1 MSTSAAPPPAVPP
14 RRAAA
19 EGPEG
24 PDGTAGLTGAGG
36 PTGTEGLAA
45 LLARC
50 VGDPARVTTEVPRRV
65 AAAHDASPYLFTPQ
79 AVVRAATAAEVG
91 ALMAG
96 ARAAG
101 VPLTLRSGGT
111 SLAGQAGGEG
121 ILVDVRSHW
130 RGAEV
135 LDDGLRIRLQPGLT
149 VRQANARLARYGRRL
164 GPDPASESAC
174 TIGGLVANNS
184 SGMNCGTRDNA
195 YRTMES
201 LQFVLPSG
209 TVVDTAAP
217 DADEALR
224 AREPELHAGLLR
236 LRDRVRGSAASRA
249 TVERLFSMKNTMGYG
264 LNAFLD
270 HTEPADVLAHL
281 MIGSE
286 GTLGFVGEAVFRTVP
301 LLPHTA
307 TGLLVLPGLAE
318 ATDALPALLAA
329 GARTAELLD
338 AASLRVAQHAPDT
351 VDALRGLRVERHAA
365 LLVEFA
371 EDSAELLEERMT
383 AVRPVLD
390 RLPAVGGTR
399 LVRDPRVRARLWH
412 LRKGLYTAVA
422 GARRPG
428 TTALLEDIAVPMER
442 LTATCDG
449 LTGLFDRYGYQ
460 DAVVF
465 GHARDGNLHFMLTQ
479 DFDSAREVERY
490 ARFTDAMVDLVLDAG
505 GTLKAEHGTGRAM
518 APFVRRQ
525 YGDELY
531 EVMRELKRLCDPH
544 GVLSPGVLLEDD
556 PTAHLRNFKS
566 VPEVDPAVDACVE
579 CGYCEP
585 VCPTADAT
593 TTPRQRIA
601 LRREIALA
609 TAAGDDER
617 RRALQ
622 ADYAYA
628 AVDSCAADS
637 LCVTACPVTID
648 TGAVMKRLRAERHG
662 AAAQRAGA
670 AVARHWAGAVKG
682 VRAALNTA
690 HAVPG
695 PVVRAVTGAARGLG
709 ASDLVPAWADDI
721 PRGGPARP
729 GPRRPAGARA
739 VFFAACIGSVFAPQ
753 PAPQEASP
761 GTPGGAF
768 EGAGGSAA
776 AFLRLCER
784 AGVPVTVPDLSGLC
798 CGTPWQSKGYTAGH
812 RTMAART
819 LDTLWEATGHG
830 RLPVVCDASSCTHG
844 LGQLAGALPEPE
856 RSRLAALDFVDS
868 VVFTAEHLLPA
879 LPEPRRLRS
888 LALHPTCST
897 AHLGADDALRTV
909 AAAVSE
915 EVTVPDSWGCCAF
928 AGDRGLLHPEITA
941 AATAAQAA
949 EITSRAHD
957 AYASCNRTCE
967 MGMARA
973 TGRPYRHVL
982 ELLDAATD

>member
-1 MSTSAAPPPAVPP
+1 MSPT
-14 RRAAA
+14 AAA
-19 EGPEG
+19 SPTPEQAS
-24 PDGTAGLTGAGG
+24 D
-36 PTGTEGLAA
+36 LAH
-45 LLARC
+45 LLSAC
-50 VGDPARVTTEVPRRV
+50 VGDPARVTTDVPRRV
-65 AAAHDASPYLFTPQ
+65 AAAHDASPYLFTPR
-79 AVVRAATAAEVG
+79 AVVRAASAAEVG

-101 VPLTLRSGGT
+101 VALTLRSGGT
-111 SLAGQAGGEG
+111 SLAGQAGGDG

-130 RGAEV
+130 RTAEV

-149 VRQANARLARYGRRL
+149 VSQANARLARYGRRL

-184 SGMNCGTRDNA
+184 SGMNCGTQDNA

-209 TVVDTAAP
+209 TVVDTAEP
-217 DADEALR
+217 DADRALR
-224 AREPELHAGLLR
+224 THEPELHAGLLR
-236 LRDRVRGSAASRA
+236 LRDRVRASASSRA
-249 TVERLFSMKNTMGYG
+249 TIERLFSMKNTMGYG
-264 LNAFLD
+264 LNSFLD
-270 HTEPADVLAHL
+270 HTDPADILAHL

-286 GTLGFVGEAVFRTVP
+286 GTLAFVGEAVFRTVP
-301 LLPHTA
+301 VLPHTA

-318 ATDALPALLAA
+318 ATDALPALLAV

-338 AASLRVAQHAPDT
+338 AASLRVTQQSPDP
-351 VDALRGLRVERHAA
+351 VAELRGLRVERHAA

-371 EDSAELLEERMT
+371 EDSAEALQERV
-383 AVRPVLD
+383 AAARPVLD
-390 RLPAVGGTR
+390 GLPAVTGTG

-422 GARRPG
+422 GARPPG
-428 TTALLEDIAVPMER
+428 TTALLEDIAVPMDR
-442 LTATCDG
+442 LTRTCEG
-449 LTGLFDRYGYQ
+449 LIGLFDRHGYQ
-460 DAVVF
+460 DAVIF

-479 DFDSAREVERY
+479 DFDSAPEIERY

-531 EVMRELKRLCDPH
+531 DVMREVKRLCDPH
-544 GVLSPGVLLEDD
+544 GVLNPGVLLADD
-556 PTAHLRNFKS
+556 PAAHLRSLKS
-566 VPEVDPAVDACVE
+566 VPEVDPAVDRCVE

-585 VCPTADAT
+585 VCPTTDAT

-601 LRREIALA
+601 LQREIALA

-617 RRALQ
+617 RRALE

-648 TGAVMKRLRAERHG
+648 TGAVMKRLRGERHG
-662 AAAQRAGA
+662 AAAQRAGS
-670 AVARHWAGAVKG
+670 AVARHWGTAVRG

-690 HAVPG
+690 HAAPA
-695 PVVRAVTGAARGLG
+695 PAVRAATGAVRRLG
-709 ASDLVPAWADDI
+709 AGELVPAWADDI

-729 GPRRPAGARA
+729 APRRPAEPRA
-739 VFFAACIGSVFAPQ
+739 VFFAACIGSVFAP
-753 PAPQEASP
+753 
-761 GTPGGAF
+761 
-768 EGAGGSAA
+768 EGASDGAAA
-776 AFLRLCER
+776 AFLRLCDR
-784 AGVPVTVPDLSGLC
+784 AGVPVVVPEGLTGLC

-819 LDTLWEATGHG
+819 LQVLWEASDHG

-844 LGQLAGALPEPE
+844 LEQLPDSLPESD
-856 RSRLAALDFVDS
+856 RARFAALRFVDS

-879 LPEPRRLRS
+879 LPSPRRLGS

-897 AHLGADDALRTV
+897 VHLGIDGALRTV
-909 AAAVSE
+909 AAAVSDT
-915 EVTVPDSWGCCAF
+915 VTVPDTWGCCAF

-941 AATAAQAA
+941 SATAVQAA
-949 EITSRAHD
+949 EITAGRYD

-967 MGMARA
+967 MGMTRA

-982 ELLDAATD
+982 ELLDEATA

>member
-1 MSTSAAPPPAVPP
+1 MSTPAVTPPAEPAAHDPAAP
-14 RRAAA
+14 
-19 EGPEG
+19 
-24 PDGTAGLTGAGG
+24 
-36 PTGTEGLAA
+36 GLAEI
-45 LLARC
+45 LAEC
-50 VGDPARVTTEVPRRV
+50 VDDPARVSTEVPRRV
-65 AAAHDASPYLFTPQ
+65 AVAHDASPYLFTPR
-79 AVVRAATAAEVG
+79 AVVRAASAAEVG

-96 ARAAG
+96 ARRAG

-111 SLAGQAGGEG
+111 SLAGQAGGDG

-130 RGAEV
+130 RAAEV
-135 LDDGLRIRLQPGLT
+135 LDEGQRIRLQPGLT
-149 VRQANARLARYGRRL
+149 VRQANARLARYARRL

-217 DADEALR
+217 DADQALR

-236 LRDRVRGSAASRA
+236 LRDRVRDSAAARA
-249 TVERLFSMKNTMGYG
+249 TVERLFAMKNTMGYG
-264 LNAFLD
+264 LNSFLD
-270 HTEPADVLAHL
+270 HTDPADMLAHL

-338 AASLRVAQHAPDT
+338 AASLRVAQQATDP
-351 VDALRGLRVERHAA
+351 VDELRGLRVERHAA

-371 EDSAELLEERMT
+371 EDSAEVLDAT
-383 AVRPVLD
+383 VAAAQPVLD
-390 RLPAVGGTR
+390 RLPAVSGTA
-399 LVRDPRVRARLWH
+399 LTRDARVRARLWH

-442 LTATCDG
+442 LTGTCEG
-449 LTGLFDRYGYQ
+449 LIGLFDRYGYQ
-460 DAVVF
+460 DAVIF

-479 DFDSAREVERY
+479 DFDTRAETERY

-531 EVMRELKRLCDPH
+531 DVMVELKRLCDPH
-544 GVLSPGVLLEDD
+544 GVLNPGVLLTDD
-556 PTAHLRNFKS
+556 PEAHLRDLKS
-566 VPEVDPAVDACVE
+566 VPEVDPALDACVE

-585 VCPTADAT
+585 VCPTADVT

-601 LRREIALA
+601 LQREIALA
-609 TAAGDDER
+609 TAAGDEET
-617 RRALQ
+617 RRALET
-622 ADYAYA
+622 DYAYA

-648 TGAVMKRLRAERHG
+648 TGAVMKRLRAERHSPT
-662 AAAQRAGA
+662 AQRAGDT
-670 AVARHWAGAVKG
+670 VARHWSGAVTG

-690 HAVPG
+690 HVVPA
-695 PVVRAVTGAARGLG
+695 PLLRAATGTIRKAG
-709 ASDLVPAWADDI
+709 AGELVPAWSDDI

-729 GPRRPAGARA
+729 APQRPTEAQA
-739 VFFAACIGSVFAPQ
+739 VFFAACIGSVFAP
-753 PAPQEASP
+753 E
-761 GTPGGAF
+761 GTSGGA
-768 EGAGGSAA
+768 AA

-784 AGVPVTVPDLSGLC
+784 AGVPVAVPDELAGLC

-819 LDTLWEATGHG
+819 LQVLWEASDHG

-844 LGQLAGALPEPE
+844 LEQLADVLPESE
-856 RSRLAALDFVDS
+856 RARYSALRFVDS
-868 VVFTAEHLLPA
+868 VAFTAEHLLPA
-879 LPEPRRLRS
+879 LPTPRRLGS

-897 AHLGADDALRTV
+897 VHLGIDAALRTL
-909 AAAVSE
+909 AAAVSA
-915 EVTVPDSWGCCAF
+915 EVTVPDNWGCCAF
-928 AGDRGLLHPEITA
+928 AGDRGLLHPEVTA
-941 AATAAQAA
+941 SATAAQAA
-949 EITSRAHD
+949 EITAGDFD

-967 MGMARA
+967 MGMSRA

-982 ELLDAATD
+982 ELLDEATA

>member
-1 MSTSAAPPPAVPP
+1 MTPSDAPSAAAHAQDRPD
-14 RRAAA
+14 RLA
-19 EGPEG
+19 E
-24 PDGTAGLTGAGG
+24 
-36 PTGTEGLAA
+36 
-45 LLARC
+45 LLSAC
-50 VGDPARVTTEVPRRV
+50 VDDPARVTTDVPRRV
-65 AAAHDASPYLFTPQ
+65 AAAHDASPYLFTPR
-79 AVVRAATAAEVG
+79 AVVRAVSAAEVG

-101 VPLTLRSGGT
+101 LPLTLRSGGT
-111 SLAGQAGGEG
+111 SLAGQAGGDG
-121 ILVDVRSHW
+121 ILVDVRSAW
-130 RGAEV
+130 RAAEV
-135 LDDGLRIRLQPGLT
+135 LDDGLRVRVQPGLT
-149 VRQANARLARYGRRL
+149 VRQVNARLARYGRRL

-209 TVVDTAAP
+209 TVVDTALP

-224 AREPELHAGLLR
+224 AREPKLHAGLLR
-236 LRDRVRGSAASRA
+236 LRDRVRGSARSRA

-264 LNAFLD
+264 LNSFLD
-270 HTEPADVLAHL
+270 HDEPAAVLAHL

-338 AASLRVAQHAPDT
+338 AASLRVAQRSPDP
-351 VDALRGLRVERHAA
+351 VDEVRGLRVERHAA

-371 EDSAELLEERMT
+371 EEDPGLLAERV
-383 AVRPVLD
+383 ADARRVLD
-390 RLPAVGGTR
+390 RLPAVGDTA
-399 LVRDPRVRARLWH
+399 LVGDPRARARLWH

-428 TTALLEDIAVPMER
+428 TTALLEDIAVPMDR
-442 LTATCDG
+442 LTRTCEG

-460 DAVVF
+460 DAVIF

-479 DFDSAREVERY
+479 DFDSAAEVERY

-531 EVMRELKRLCDPH
+531 DVMRELKRLCDPH
-544 GVLSPGVLLEDD
+544 GVLNPGVLLDD
-556 PTAHLRNFKS
+556 DASAHLRNLKS
-566 VPEVDPAVDACVE
+566 IPEVDPAVDACVE

-585 VCPTADAT
+585 VCPTADVT

-609 TAAGDDER
+609 TAAGDEER
-617 RRALQ
+617 RRAL
-622 ADYAYA
+622 AEDYGYA

-648 TGAVMKRLRAERHG
+648 TGAVMKRLRAEGHG
-662 AAAQRAGA
+662 AVAQRAGDT
-670 AVARHWAGAVKG
+670 VARHWGTAVKA

-690 HAVPG
+690 HATPS
-695 PVVRAVTGAARGLG
+695 PVLRTATGALRRLG
-709 ASDLVPAWADDI
+709 AGELVPAWSDDI

-729 GPRRPAGARA
+729 APHRPAGARA
-739 VFFAACIGSVFAPQ
+739 VFFAACIGSLFAPEDGGQ
-753 PAPQEASP
+753 GS
-761 GTPGGAF
+761 PGGAT
-768 EGAGGSAA
+768 GATG
-776 AFLRLCER
+776 AFLRLCAR
-784 AGVPVTVPDLSGLC
+784 AGVPVAVPSRLDGLC
-798 CGTPWQSKGYTAGH
+798 CGTPWQSKGYTAGYG
-812 RTMAART
+812 TMAART
-819 LDTLWEATGHG
+819 LEALWEASGQG

-844 LGQLAGALPEPE
+844 LDQLRDALPESD
-856 RSRLAALDFVDS
+856 RARFAALRFVDS
-868 VVFTAEHLLPA
+868 VVFAAEHLLPA
-879 LPEPRRLRS
+879 LPEPRRLGR

-897 AHLGADDALRTV
+897 VHLGIETALRTV
-909 AAAVSE
+909 AEAVSD

-941 AATAAQAA
+941 SAVAAQAA
-949 EITSRAHD
+949 ELNAVTYD

-967 MGMARA
+967 LGMTRA
-973 TGRPYRHVL
+973 TGHPYRHVL
-982 ELLDAATD
+982 ELLDEATA

>member
-1 MSTSAAPPPAVPP
+1 MSPTAVTPPAADRP
-14 RRAAA
+14 A
-19 EGPEG
+19 
-24 PDGTAGLTGAGG
+24 
-36 PTGTEGLAA
+36 GLAA
-45 LLARC
+45 LLASC
-50 VGDPARVTTEVPRRV
+50 VSDPARVSTELPRRV

-79 AVVRAATAAEVG
+79 AVVRAASAAEVG

-96 ARAAG
+96 ARGAG
-101 VPLTLRSGGT
+101 LPVTLRSGGT
-111 SLAGQAGGEG
+111 SLAGQAGGDG

-130 RGAEV
+130 RTATV

-149 VRQANARLARYGRRL
+149 VRQANARLARFGRRL

-184 SGMNCGTRDNA
+184 SGMNCGTQDNA

-217 DADEALR
+217 DADAALR

-236 LRDRVRGSAASRA
+236 LRDRVRDSAASRA
-249 TVERLFSMKNTMGYG
+249 TVERLFAMKNTMGYG
-264 LNAFLD
+264 LNSLLD
-270 HTEPADVLAHL
+270 HSDPADILAHL

-338 AASLRVAQHAPDT
+338 AASLRVAQQSPDP
-351 VDALRGLRVERHAA
+351 VDEVRGLRVDRHAA

-371 EDSAELLEERMT
+371 EDSAEALEERV
-383 AVRPVLD
+383 AAAQPVLD
-390 RLPAVGGTR
+390 RLPAVTGTS

-428 TTALLEDIAVPMER
+428 TTALLEDIAVPMDR
-442 LTATCDG
+442 LTRTCEG
-449 LTGLFDRYGYQ
+449 LIGLFDRHGYQ
-460 DAVVF
+460 DAVIF

-479 DFDSAREVERY
+479 DFDSAPEIDRY

-525 YGDELY
+525 YGDELHD
-531 EVMRELKRLCDPH
+531 VMREVKRLCDPH
-544 GVLSPGVLLEDD
+544 GVLNPGVLLEDD
-556 PTAHLRNFKS
+556 PAAHLSSLKS

-601 LRREIALA
+601 LQREIALA
-609 TAAGDDER
+609 TAAGDDDR
-617 RRALQ
+617 RRALE

-648 TGAVMKRLRAERHG
+648 TGAVMKRLRAERHT
-662 AAAQRAGA
+662 ATAQRAGNA
-670 AVARHWAGAVKG
+670 TARHWGTAVKG

-690 HAVPG
+690 HVLPAPAL
-695 PVVRAVTGAARGLG
+695 RAATGAVRRLG
-709 ASDLVPAWADDI
+709 AGELVPPWADDI

-729 GPRRPAGARA
+729 APRHPAQPRA
-739 VFFAACIGSVFAPQ
+739 VFFAACIGSVFA
-753 PAPQEASP
+753 AE
-761 GTPGGAF
+761 GTTGGA
-768 EGAGGSAA
+768 SA

-784 AGVPVTVPDLSGLC
+784 AGVQVTVPDELPGLC
-798 CGTPWQSKGYTAGH
+798 CGTPWQSKGYTDGH

-819 LDTLWEATGHG
+819 LEALWRASDQG

-844 LGQLAGALPEPE
+844 LEQLPDVLAEPD
-856 RSRLAALDFVDS
+856 RARFAALRFVDS

-879 LPEPRRLRS
+879 LPEPRRLTS

-897 AHLGADDALRTV
+897 VHLGIDGALRTV
-909 AAAVSE
+909 AAAVSDA
-915 EVTVPDSWGCCAF
+915 VTVPDTWGCCAF

-941 AATAAQAA
+941 SATAAQAA
-949 EITSRAHD
+949 EINSGTYD

-967 MGMARA
+967 MGMTRA

-982 ELLDAATD
+982 ELLDEATA

>member
-1 MSTSAAPPPAVPP
+1 MSPSDASSATAHAVDRPDHL
-14 RRAAA
+14 A
-19 EGPEG
+19 E
-24 PDGTAGLTGAGG
+24 
-36 PTGTEGLAA
+36 
-45 LLARC
+45 LLSAC
-50 VGDPARVTTEVPRRV
+50 VDDPARVTTDVPRRI
-65 AAAHDASPYLFTPQ
+65 AAAHDASPYLFTPR
-79 AVVRAATAAEVG
+79 AVVRAVSAAEVG

-101 VPLTLRSGGT
+101 LPLTLRSGGT
-111 SLAGQAGGEG
+111 SLAGQAGGDG
-121 ILVDVRSHW
+121 ILVDVRSAW

-135 LDDGLRIRLQPGLT
+135 LDDGLRIRVQPGLT
-149 VRQANARLARYGRRL
+149 VRQVNARLARYGRRL

-209 TVVDTAAP
+209 TVVDTALP
-217 DADEALR
+217 DADRALR

-236 LRDRVRGSAASRA
+236 LRDRVRGSARSRA

-264 LNAFLD
+264 LNSFLD
-270 HTEPADVLAHL
+270 HDEPADMLAHL

-338 AASLRVAQHAPDT
+338 AASLRVAQQAPDP
-351 VDALRGLRVERHAA
+351 VDEVRGLRVERHAA

-371 EDSAELLEERMT
+371 EEDAELLAERV
-383 AVRPVLD
+383 ADARGALD
-390 RLPAVGGTR
+390 RLPAVTGTE
-399 LVRDPRVRARLWH
+399 LVGDPRARARLWH

-428 TTALLEDIAVPMER
+428 TTALLEDIAVPMDR
-442 LTATCDG
+442 LTRTCEG

-460 DAVVF
+460 DAVIF

-479 DFDSAREVERY
+479 DFDSAPEVERY

-531 EVMRELKRLCDPH
+531 DVMRELKRLCDPH
-544 GVLSPGVLLEDD
+544 GVLNPGVLLDD
-556 PTAHLRNFKS
+556 DASAHLRNLKS
-566 VPEVDPAVDACVE
+566 IPQVDPAVDACVE

-609 TAAGDDER
+609 TAAGDEER
-617 RRALQ
+617 RRALSE
-622 ADYAYA
+622 DYGYA
-628 AVDSCAADS
+628 AVESCAADS

-648 TGAVMKRLRAERHG
+648 TGAVMKRLRAEGHG
-662 AAAQRAGA
+662 AVAQRAGN
-670 AVARHWAGAVKG
+670 AVARHWGTTVKAVR
-682 VRAALNTA
+682 VALNTA
-690 HAVPG
+690 HAVPS
-695 PVVRAVTGAARGLG
+695 PVLRTATGALRRLG
-709 ASDLVPAWADDI
+709 AGELVPAWSDDI
-721 PRGGPARP
+721 PKGGPARP
-729 GPRRPAGARA
+729 AAGHPAGARA
-739 VFFAACIGSVFAPQ
+739 VFFAACIGSLFAP
-753 PAPQEASP
+753 EE
-761 GTPGGAF
+761 GGGGRPGGAT
-768 EGAGGSAA
+768 GAAA
-776 AFLRLCER
+776 AFLRLCAR
-784 AGVPVTVPDLSGLC
+784 AGVPVAVPPGLDGLC
-798 CGTPWQSKGYTAGH
+798 CGTPWQSKGYTAGY
-812 RTMAART
+812 RTMAERT
-819 LDTLWEATGHG
+819 LEALWEASEHG

-844 LGQLAGALPEPE
+844 LDQLREALPESD
-856 RSRLAALDFVDS
+856 RARFASLRVVDS
-868 VVFTAEHLLPA
+868 VVFAAEHLLPA
-879 LPEPRRLRS
+879 LPEPRRLAG

-897 AHLGADDALRTV
+897 VHLGIETALRTV
-909 AAAVSE
+909 AAAVSD
-915 EVTVPDSWGCCAF
+915 EVTVPDNWGCCAF

-941 AATAAQAA
+941 SAVAAQAA
-949 EITSRAHD
+949 ELNAGTYD

-967 MGMARA
+967 LGMTRA
-973 TGRPYRHVL
+973 TGHPYRHVL
-982 ELLDAATD
+982 ELLDEATA

>member
-1 MSTSAAPPPAVPP
+1 MPTTAAPPPAAGHP
-14 RRAAA
+14 RDLA
-19 EGPEG
+19 E
-24 PDGTAGLTGAGG
+24 
-36 PTGTEGLAA
+36 
-45 LLARC
+45 LLAGC
-50 VGDPARVTTEVPRRV
+50 VGDPARVTVDVPRRV

-91 ALMAG
+91 ALLAG

-101 VPLTLRSGGT
+101 LPVTLRSGGT
-111 SLAGQAGGEG
+111 SLSGQAGGDG
-121 ILVDVRSHW
+121 VLVDVRTHW
-130 RGAEV
+130 RSAEV

-149 VRQANARLARYGRRL
+149 VRQANARLTRYGRRL

-217 DADEALR
+217 DADQALR
-224 AREPELHAGLLR
+224 AREPDLHAGLLR
-236 LRDRVRGSAASRA
+236 LRDRVRDSPASRA
-249 TVERLFSMKNTMGYG
+249 TVERLFALKNTMGYG

-270 HTEPADVLAHL
+270 HTAPADILAHL

-286 GTLGFVGEAVFRTVP
+286 GTLGFVAEAVFRTVP

-338 AASLRVAQHAPDT
+338 AASLRVAQRSPEP

-371 EDSAELLEERMT
+371 EDSAALLDERT
-383 AVRPVLD
+383 SAAQPVLD
-390 RLPAVGGTR
+390 RLPAVGPTT
-399 LVRDPRVRARLWH
+399 LVRDPGVRARLWH

-442 LTATCDG
+442 LTRTCEG
-449 LTGLFDRYGYQ
+449 LTGLFDRHGYQ
-460 DAVVF
+460 DAVIF

-479 DFDSAREVERY
+479 AFDTPAETERY

-531 EVMRELKRLCDPH
+531 DVMRELKRLCDPH

-556 PTAHLRNFKS
+556 PTAHLRNLKS
-566 VPEVDPAVDACVE
+566 VPGVDPAVDACVE

-593 TTPRQRIA
+593 TTPRQRIV
-601 LRREIALA
+601 LQREIALA
-609 TAAGDDER
+609 AAGGDEER
-617 RRALQ
+617 RRALE

-637 LCVTACPVTID
+637 LCVTACPVAID

-662 AAAQRAGA
+662 ALSRRTGN
-670 AVARHWAGAVKG
+670 AVARRWGSAVKG
-682 VRAALNTA
+682 VRLALNAA
-690 HAVPG
+690 HAAPA
-695 PVVRAVTGAARGLG
+695 PAVRAATDAVRRLGAAE
-709 ASDLVPAWADDI
+709 LVPAWADDI

-729 GPRRPAGARA
+729 APRRPADARA
-739 VFFAACIGSVFAPQ
+739 VFFAACIGSVFAPEA
-753 PAPQEASP
+753 APD
-761 GTPGGAF
+761 
-768 EGAGGSAA
+768 GAGGSAA
-776 AFLRLCER
+776 AFLRLCDR
-784 AGVPVTVPDLSGLC
+784 AGVPVTVPEGLGGLC
-798 CGTPWQSKGYTAGH
+798 CGTPWQSKGYTDGH

-819 LDTLWEATGHG
+819 LEALWQAGDRG

-844 LGQLAGALPEPE
+844 LEQLLDALGESD
-856 RSRLAALDFVDS
+856 RARFASLRFVDS
-868 VVFTAEHLLPA
+868 IVFTAEHLLPA
-879 LPEPRRLRS
+879 LPAPRRLGS

-897 AHLGADDALRTV
+897 VHLGIDDALRTV
-909 AAAVSE
+909 AAAVGD

-949 EITSRAHD
+949 EITERTYD

-967 MGMARA
+967 MGMTRA
-973 TGRPYRHVL
+973 TGRPYRHLL
-982 ELLDAATD
+982 ELLDEATA

>member
-1 MSTSAAPPPAVPP
+1 MSPTAVTPPASDP
-14 RRAAA
+14 A
-19 EGPEG
+19 
-24 PDGTAGLTGAGG
+24 AGLADL
-36 PTGTEGLAA
+36 LAA
-45 LLARC
+45 C
-50 VGDPARVTTEVPRRV
+50 VSDPARVATELPRRV
-65 AAAHDASPYLFTPQ
+65 AAAHDASPYLFTPR
-79 AVVRAATAAEVG
+79 AVVRAASAGEVG
-91 ALMAG
+91 ALMA
-96 ARAAG
+96 ASRAAG
-101 VPLTLRSGGT
+101 IPLTLRSGGT
-111 SLAGQAGGEG
+111 SLAGQAGGDG

-130 RGAEV
+130 RAAEV

-149 VRQANARLARYGRRL
+149 VRQANARLARHGRRL

-209 TVVDTAAP
+209 TVVDTADP
-217 DADEALR
+217 DADPALR

-236 LRDRVRGSAASRA
+236 LRERIRDSAASRA
-249 TVERLFSMKNTMGYG
+249 TIERLFAMKNTMGYG
-264 LNAFLD
+264 LNSFLD
-270 HTEPADVLAHL
+270 HTDPAGMLAHL

-286 GTLGFVGEAVFRTVP
+286 GTLGFVGQAVFRTVP

-307 TGLLVLPGLAE
+307 TGLLVLPSLAE

-338 AASLRVAQHAPDT
+338 AASLRVAQRAPDP
-351 VDALRGLRVERHAA
+351 VDELRGMRVERHAA

-371 EDSAELLEERMT
+371 EDSAEALHGT
-383 AVRPVLD
+383 VAAAQPVLD
-390 RLPAVGGTR
+390 RLPALTGTA
-399 LVRDPRVRARLWH
+399 LTRDPRTRARLWH

-428 TTALLEDIAVPMER
+428 TTALLEDIAVPLDR
-442 LTATCDG
+442 LTATCEG
-449 LTGLFDRYGYQ
+449 LIGLFDRHGYQ
-460 DAVVF
+460 DAVIF

-479 DFDSAREVERY
+479 DFDTPAETERY
-490 ARFTDAMVDLVLDAG
+490 ARFTDAMVDLVLGAG

-531 EVMRELKRLCDPH
+531 EVMRELKQLCDPH
-544 GVLSPGVLLEDD
+544 GVLNPGVLLADD
-556 PTAHLRNFKS
+556 PTVHLRDLKS

-601 LRREIALA
+601 LSREIALA
-609 TAAGDDER
+609 TATGDEER
-617 RRALQ
+617 RRALE

-662 AAAQRAGA
+662 RMAQRAGNA
-670 AVARHWAGAVKG
+670 AAQHWQTAVKG
-682 VRAALNTA
+682 VRVALDTA
-690 HAVPG
+690 HVLPA
-695 PVVRAVTGAARGLG
+695 PVTRTATGVIRKLG
-709 ASDLVPAWADDI
+709 ATELVPAWTADI
-721 PRGGPARP
+721 PRGGSDRPAS
-729 GPRRPAGARA
+729 RRPEGARA
-739 VFFAACIGSVFAPQ
+739 VFFAACIGSVFA
-753 PAPQEASP
+753 AESAS
-761 GTPGGAF
+761 GQAT
-768 EGAGGSAA
+768 GSAA

-784 AGVPVTVPDLSGLC
+784 ADVPVTVPDGLSDLC

-819 LDTLWEATGHG
+819 LETLWEASDHG
-830 RLPVVCDASSCTHG
+830 RLPIVCDASSCTHG
-844 LGQLAGALPEPE
+844 LEQLPDALPEAD
-856 RSRLAALDFVDS
+856 RARFSALRMVDS
-868 VVFTAEHLLPA
+868 VAFTAEHLLPA
-879 LPEPRRLRS
+879 LPASRKLDT

-897 AHLGADDALRTV
+897 THLGIDSALHTV
-909 AAAVSE
+909 AAALSND
-915 EVTVPDSWGCCAF
+915 VTVPDSWGCCAF

-941 AATAAQAA
+941 SATAAQAA
-949 EITSRAHD
+949 EINAREYD

-967 MGMARA
+967 MGMTRA

-982 ELLDAATD
+982 ELLDEATA

>member
-1 MSTSAAPPPAVPP
+1 MSTSAATPATTSRTADP
-14 RRAAA
+14 
-19 EGPEG
+19 GP
-24 PDGTAGLTGAGG
+24 AGW
-36 PTGTEGLAA
+36 LAD
-45 LLARC
+45 C
-50 VGDPARVTTEVPRRV
+50 VADPSRVSTDVPRRV

-79 AVVRAATAAEVG
+79 AVVRAASAAEVG

-96 ARAAG
+96 ARRAG

-111 SLAGQAGGEG
+111 SLAGQAGGDG
-121 ILVDVRSHW
+121 VLVDVRTHW
-130 RGAEV
+130 RSAEV
-135 LDDGLRIRLQPGLT
+135 LDEGLRIRLQPGLT
-149 VRQANARLARYGRRL
+149 VRQANARLARHGRRL

-184 SGMNCGTRDNA
+184 SGMNCGTQDNA

-217 DADEALR
+217 DADAALR
-224 AREPELHAGLLR
+224 AHEPDLHAGLLR

-249 TVERLFSMKNTMGYG
+249 TIERLFAMKNTMGYG
-264 LNAFLD
+264 LNSFLD
-270 HTEPADVLAHL
+270 HTDPADILAHL

-307 TGLLVLPGLAE
+307 TGLLILPGLAE

-338 AASLRVAQHAPDT
+338 AASLRVAQQAADP
-351 VDALRGLRVERHAA
+351 VDELRGLRVERHAA

-371 EDSAELLEERMT
+371 EDDAEALDAT
-383 AVRPVLD
+383 VAAARPVLD
-390 RLPAVGGTR
+390 RLPAVTGAALTR
-399 LVRDPRVRARLWH
+399 DAAVRGRLWH

-422 GARRPG
+422 GARPAG

-442 LTATCDG
+442 LTGTCEG
-449 LTGLFDRYGYQ
+449 LIGLFDRYGYQ
-460 DAVVF
+460 DAVIF

-479 DFDSAREVERY
+479 DFDTRAETERY

-518 APFVRRQ
+518 APFVHRQ

-531 EVMRELKRLCDPH
+531 DVMRELKRLCDPH
-544 GVLSPGVLLEDD
+544 DILNPGVLLTDD
-556 PTAHLRNFKS
+556 PAAHLRDLKS
-566 VPEVDPAVDACVE
+566 VPPVDPAVDACVE

-585 VCPTADAT
+585 VCPTADVT

-601 LRREIALA
+601 LQREIALA
-609 TAAGDDER
+609 TAAGDEER
-617 RRALQ
+617 RRALE

-648 TGAVMKRLRAERHG
+648 TGAVMKRLRAQRHSPT
-662 AAAQRAGA
+662 AQRLGDTT
-670 AVARHWAGAVKG
+670 ARHWGSAVTG

-690 HAVPG
+690 HVLPA
-695 PVVRAVTGAARGLG
+695 PVLRGATGAVRKLG
-709 ASDLVPAWADDI
+709 ATELVPTWSGDI

-729 GPRRPAGARA
+729 APRNPEGARA
-739 VFFAACIGSVFAPQ
+739 VFFAACIGSVFAP
-753 PAPQEASP
+753 E
-761 GTPGGAF
+761 GDFGGA
-768 EGAGGSAA
+768 AA

-784 AGVPVTVPDLSGLC
+784 AGVQVTVPDGLTGLC
-798 CGTPWQSKGYTAGH
+798 CGTPWQSKGYTDGH
-812 RTMAART
+812 RTMAGRT
-819 LDTLWEATGHG
+819 LEALWEASDGG

-844 LGQLAGALPEPE
+844 LEQLADTLAESERARYSAL
-856 RSRLAALDFVDS
+856 RFVDS
-868 VVFTAEHLLPA
+868 VAFTAEHLLPA
-879 LPEPRRLRS
+879 LPAARRMGTM
-888 LALHPTCST
+888 ALHPTCST
-897 AHLGADDALRTV
+897 VHLGIDAALRQV
-909 AAAVSE
+909 AAAVSDK
-915 EVTVPDSWGCCAF
+915 VTVPDNWGCCAF
-928 AGDRGLLHPEITA
+928 AGDRGLLHPEVTQS
-941 AATAAQAA
+941 ATAAQAA
-949 EITSRAHD
+949 EITAGAFD

-967 MGMARA
+967 MGMTRA

-982 ELLDAATD
+982 ELLDEATA

>member
-1 MSTSAAPPPAVPP
+1 MSRTAATPPAP
-14 RRAAA
+14 A
-19 EGPEG
+19 
-24 PDGTAGLTGAGG
+24 AGLA
-36 PTGTEGLAA
+36 E
-45 LLARC
+45 LLAGC
-50 VGDPARVTTEVPRRV
+50 VSDPARVSTELPRRI
-65 AAAHDASPYLFTPQ
+65 AAAHDASPYLFTPR
-79 AVVRAATAAEVG
+79 AVVRAASAAEVG

-101 VPLTLRSGGT
+101 LPLTLRSGGT
-111 SLAGQAGGEG
+111 SLAGQAGGDG

-130 RGAEV
+130 RTAEI
-135 LDDGLRIRLQPGLT
+135 LDEGRRIRLQPGLT

-184 SGMNCGTRDNA
+184 SGMNCGTQDNA

-217 DADEALR
+217 DADQALR

-236 LRDRVRGSAASRA
+236 LRDRVRTSAASRA
-249 TVERLFSMKNTMGYG
+249 TIERLFSMKNTMGYG
-264 LNAFLD
+264 LNSFLD
-270 HTEPADVLAHL
+270 HSEPADILAHL

-307 TGLLVLPGLAE
+307 TGLLVLPGLAD

-338 AASLRVAQHAPDT
+338 AASLRVAQQSPDP
-351 VDALRGLRVERHAA
+351 VDELRGLRVERHAA

-371 EDSAELLEERMT
+371 EDSAELLEERVAT
-383 AVRPVLD
+383 AQPVLD
-390 RLPAVGGTR
+390 RLPAVTGTA

-442 LTATCDG
+442 LTGTCEG
-449 LTGLFDRYGYQ
+449 LIGLFDRHGYQ
-460 DAVVF
+460 DAVIF

-479 DFDSAREVERY
+479 DFDSAQETERY

-525 YGDELY
+525 YGDELHD
-531 EVMRELKRLCDPH
+531 VMRELKRLCDPH

-556 PTAHLRNFKS
+556 PAAHLRSLKS
-566 VPEVDPAVDACVE
+566 VPKVDPAVDACVE

-585 VCPTADAT
+585 VCPSADVT

-601 LRREIALA
+601 LQREIALA

-617 RRALQ
+617 RRVLE

-662 AAAQRAGA
+662 ATAQRAGNA
-670 AVARHWAGAVKG
+670 AARHWGTAVKG
-682 VRAALNTA
+682 VRAALDTA
-690 HAVPG
+690 HALPA
-695 PVVRAVTGAARGLG
+695 PALRAATGAVRRLG
-709 ASDLVPAWADDI
+709 AGELVPAWSDDI
-721 PRGGPARP
+721 PRGGPPRP
-729 GPRRPAGARA
+729 APRRPATARA
-739 VFFAACIGSVFAPQ
+739 VFFAACIGSVFAP
-753 PAPQEASP
+753 EAAT
-761 GTPGGAF
+761 GETGGA
-768 EGAGGSAA
+768 AA

-784 AGVPVTVPDLSGLC
+784 AGVPVTVPSGLAGLC

-819 LDTLWEATGHG
+819 LEALWEASDHG

-844 LGQLAGALPEPE
+844 LEQLLDAVPEPD
-856 RSRLAALDFVDS
+856 RTRFASLRFVDS

-879 LPEPRRLRS
+879 LPEPRRLAG

-897 AHLGADDALRTV
+897 VHLGIDGSLRAV
-909 AAAVSE
+909 AAAVSDT
-915 EVTVPDSWGCCAF
+915 VTVPENWGCCAF

-949 EITSRAHD
+949 EITSGAYD

-967 MGMARA
+967 MGMTRA

-982 ELLDAATD
+982 ELLDEATS

>member
-1 MSTSAAPPPAVPP
+1 MSPT
-14 RRAAA
+14 AAA
-19 EGPEG
+19 SPTPE
-24 PDGTAGLTGAGG
+24 PASD
-36 PTGTEGLAA
+36 LAQ
-45 LLARC
+45 LLSAC
-50 VGDPARVTTEVPRRV
+50 VGDPARVTTDVPRRV
-65 AAAHDASPYLFTPQ
+65 AAAHDASPYLFTPR
-79 AVVRAATAAEVG
+79 AVVRAASAAEVG

-111 SLAGQAGGEG
+111 SLAGQAGGDG

-130 RGAEV
+130 RTAEV
-135 LDDGLRIRLQPGLT
+135 LDDGLRMRLQPGLT
-149 VRQANARLARYGRRL
+149 VRQVNARLARYGRRL

-184 SGMNCGTRDNA
+184 SGMNCGTQDNA

-209 TVVDTAAP
+209 TVVDTAEP
-217 DADEALR
+217 DADRALR
-224 AREPELHAGLLR
+224 THEPELHAGLLR
-236 LRDRVRGSAASRA
+236 LRDRVRASAGSRA
-249 TVERLFSMKNTMGYG
+249 TIERLFSMKNTMGYG
-264 LNAFLD
+264 LNSFLD
-270 HTEPADVLAHL
+270 HTDPADILAHL

-301 LLPHTA
+301 VLPHTA

-318 ATDALPALLAA
+318 ATDALPALLAV

-338 AASLRVAQHAPDT
+338 AASLRVTQQSPDP
-351 VDALRGLRVERHAA
+351 VAELRGLRVERHAA

-371 EDSAELLEERMT
+371 EDSAEALQERV
-383 AVRPVLD
+383 AAARPVLNG
-390 RLPAVGGTR
+390 LPAVTGTG

-422 GARRPG
+422 GARPPG

-442 LTATCDG
+442 LTRTCEG
-449 LTGLFDRYGYQ
+449 LIGLFDRHGYQ
-460 DAVVF
+460 DAVIF

-479 DFDSAREVERY
+479 DFDSAPEIERY

-531 EVMRELKRLCDPH
+531 DVMREVKRLCDPH
-544 GVLSPGVLLEDD
+544 GVLNPGVLLADD
-556 PTAHLRNFKS
+556 PAAHLRSLKS

-585 VCPTADAT
+585 VCPTTDAT

-601 LRREIALA
+601 LQREIALA

-617 RRALQ
+617 RRALE

-648 TGAVMKRLRAERHG
+648 TGAVMKRLRGERHG
-662 AAAQRAGA
+662 AVAQRAGS
-670 AVARHWAGAVKG
+670 AVARHWGTAVRG

-690 HAVPG
+690 HAAPA
-695 PVVRAVTGAARGLG
+695 PAVRAATGAVRRLG
-709 ASDLVPAWADDI
+709 AGELVPAWADDI

-729 GPRRPAGARA
+729 APRRPAKPRA
-739 VFFAACIGSVFAPQ
+739 VFFAACIGSVFAP
-753 PAPQEASP
+753 
-761 GTPGGAF
+761 
-768 EGAGGSAA
+768 EGASDGAAA
-776 AFLRLCER
+776 AFLRLCDR
-784 AGVPVTVPDLSGLC
+784 AGVPVVVPEGLTGLC

-819 LDTLWEATGHG
+819 LQVLWEASDHG

-844 LGQLAGALPEPE
+844 LEQLPDSLPESD
-856 RSRLAALDFVDS
+856 RARFAALRFVDS

-879 LPEPRRLRS
+879 LPSPRRLGS

-897 AHLGADDALRTV
+897 VHLGIDGALRTV
-909 AAAVSE
+909 AAAVSDT
-915 EVTVPDSWGCCAF
+915 VTVPDTWGCCAF

-941 AATAAQAA
+941 SATAVQAA
-949 EITSRAHD
+949 EITTGRYD

-967 MGMARA
+967 MGMTRA

-982 ELLDAATD
+982 ELLDEATV

>member
-1 MSTSAAPPPAVPP
+1 MTPTAATPPAAPAPATAE
-14 RRAAA
+14 RAADLG
-19 EGPEG
+19 E
-24 PDGTAGLTGAGG
+24 
-36 PTGTEGLAA
+36 
-45 LLARC
+45 LLSSC
-50 VGDPARVTTEVPRRV
+50 VGDPARVTTDVPRRV
-65 AAAHDASPYLFTPQ
+65 AAAHDASPYLFTPR
-79 AVVRAATAAEVG
+79 AVVRAASAAEVG

-111 SLAGQAGGEG
+111 SLSGQAGGDG

-130 RGAEV
+130 RAAEV

-224 AREPELHAGLLR
+224 AREPELHAGLLA
-236 LRDRVRGSAASRA
+236 LRDRVRASAGSRA

-264 LNAFLD
+264 LNSFLD
-270 HTEPADVLAHL
+270 HTEPADILAHL

-301 LLPHTA
+301 VLPHTA

-338 AASLRVAQHAPDT
+338 AASLRVAQRSPDP
-351 VDALRGLRVERHAA
+351 VDELRGLRVERHAA

-371 EDSAELLEERMT
+371 EDSAEELEAT
-383 AVRPVLD
+383 VAAARPALD
-390 RLPAVGGTR
+390 RLPAVTGTA

-442 LTATCDG
+442 LTRTCEG
-449 LTGLFDRYGYQ
+449 LIGLFGRHGYQ
-460 DAVVF
+460 DAVIF

-479 DFDSAREVERY
+479 DFDSAPEIERY
-490 ARFTDAMVDLVLDAG
+490 ARFTDAMVGLVLDAG

-531 EVMRELKRLCDPH
+531 DVMRELKRLCDPH
-544 GVLSPGVLLEDD
+544 GVLNPGVLLEDD
-556 PTAHLRNFKS
+556 PAAHLRSLKS
-566 VPEVDPAVDACVE
+566 VPEIDPAVDACVE

-601 LRREIALA
+601 LQREIALA

-617 RRALQ
+617 RRALE

-662 AAAQRAGA
+662 ATAQRAGSA
-670 AVARHWAGAVKG
+670 TARHWQAAVKG
-682 VRAALNTA
+682 VRVALGTA
-690 HAVPG
+690 HAAPA
-695 PVVRAVTGAARGLG
+695 PAVRAATGALRRLG
-709 ASDLVPAWADDI
+709 AGELVPAWADDI

-739 VFFAACIGSVFAPQ
+739 VFFAACIGSVFA
-753 PAPQEASP
+753 A
-761 GTPGGAF
+761 
-768 EGAGGSAA
+768 EGASDGAAA
-776 AFLRLCER
+776 AFLRLCDR
-784 AGVPVTVPDLSGLC
+784 AGVPVVVPEGLSGLC

-819 LDTLWEATGHG
+819 LQALWEASDHG

-844 LGQLAGALPEPE
+844 LGQLPGALPESD
-856 RSRLAALDFVDS
+856 RARFAALRFVDS
-868 VVFTAEHLLPA
+868 VAFTAEHLLPA
-879 LPEPRRLRS
+879 LPEPRRLGS

-897 AHLGADDALRTV
+897 VHLGLDGALRTV
-909 AAAVSE
+909 AAAVSD

-941 AATAAQAA
+941 SATAAQAA
-949 EITSRAHD
+949 EITAGTYD
-957 AYASCNRTCE
+957 VYASCNRTCE
-967 MGMARA
+967 MGMTRA

-982 ELLDAATD
+982 ELLDEATA

>member
-1 MSTSAAPPPAVPP
+1 MSTSAGTPAITS
-14 RRAAA
+14 R
-19 EGPEG
+19 
-24 PDGTAGLTGAGG
+24 TA
-36 PTGTEGLAA
+36 
-45 LLARC
+45 
-50 VGDPARVTTEVPRRV
+50 DPAPAAWLADCVADPSRVSTDVPRRV

-79 AVVRAATAAEVG
+79 AVVRAASAAEVG

-96 ARAAG
+96 ARRAG

-111 SLAGQAGGEG
+111 SLAGQAGGDG
-121 ILVDVRSHW
+121 VLVDVRTHW
-130 RGAEV
+130 RSAEV
-135 LDDGLRIRLQPGLT
+135 LDEGLRIRLQPGLT
-149 VRQANARLARYGRRL
+149 VRQANARLARHGRRL

-217 DADEALR
+217 DADAALR
-224 AREPELHAGLLR
+224 AHEPDLHAGLLR

-249 TVERLFSMKNTMGYG
+249 TIERLFAMKNTMGYG
-264 LNAFLD
+264 LNSFLD
-270 HTEPADVLAHL
+270 HTDPADILAHL

-307 TGLLVLPGLAE
+307 TGLLILPGLAE

-338 AASLRVAQHAPDT
+338 AASLRVAQQAADP
-351 VDALRGLRVERHAA
+351 VEELRGLRVERHAA

-371 EDSAELLEERMT
+371 EDSAEALDAT
-383 AVRPVLD
+383 VAAARPVLD
-390 RLPAVGGTR
+390 RLPAVTGAALTR
-399 LVRDPRVRARLWH
+399 DAAVRGRLWH

-422 GARRPG
+422 GARPAG

-442 LTATCDG
+442 LTGTCEG
-449 LTGLFDRYGYQ
+449 LIGLFDRYGYQ
-460 DAVVF
+460 DAVIF

-479 DFDSAREVERY
+479 DFDTRAETERY

-518 APFVRRQ
+518 APFVHRQ

-544 GVLSPGVLLEDD
+544 DVLNPGVLLTDD
-556 PTAHLRNFKS
+556 PAAHLRDLKS
-566 VPEVDPAVDACVE
+566 VPAVDPAVDACVE

-585 VCPTADAT
+585 VCPTADVT

-601 LRREIALA
+601 LQREIALA
-609 TAAGDDER
+609 TAAGDEER
-617 RRALQ
+617 RRTLE

-648 TGAVMKRLRAERHG
+648 TGAVMKRLRARRHSST
-662 AAAQRAGA
+662 AQRLGDTT
-670 AVARHWAGAVKG
+670 ARHWGSAVTG
-682 VRAALNTA
+682 ERAALNTA
-690 HAVPG
+690 HVLPA
-695 PVVRAVTGAARGLG
+695 PVLRGATGAVRRLG
-709 ASDLVPAWADDI
+709 ATELVPTWSGDI

-729 GPRRPAGARA
+729 APRRPEGARA
-739 VFFAACIGSVFAPQ
+739 VFFAACIGSVFAP
-753 PAPQEASP
+753 EGDS
-761 GTPGGAF
+761 GGA
-768 EGAGGSAA
+768 AA

-784 AGVPVTVPDLSGLC
+784 AGVQVTVPDGLTGLC
-798 CGTPWQSKGYTAGH
+798 CGTPWQSKGYTDGH
-812 RTMAART
+812 RTMAGRT
-819 LDTLWEATGHG
+819 LEALWEASDGG

-844 LGQLAGALPEPE
+844 LEQLADTLAESERARYSAL
-856 RSRLAALDFVDS
+856 RFVDS
-868 VVFTAEHLLPA
+868 VAFTAEHLLPA
-879 LPEPRRLRS
+879 LPAARRTGS

-897 AHLGADDALRTV
+897 VHLGIDAALRQV
-909 AAAVSE
+909 AAAVSDK
-915 EVTVPDSWGCCAF
+915 VTVPDNWGCCAF
-928 AGDRGLLHPEITA
+928 AGDRGLLHPEVTRS
-941 AATAAQAA
+941 ATAAQAA
-949 EITSRAHD
+949 EITAGAFD

-967 MGMARA
+967 MGMTRA

-982 ELLDAATD
+982 ELLDEATA

>member
-1 MSTSAAPPPAVPP
+1 MSPTAVTPPAADRP
-14 RRAAA
+14 A
-19 EGPEG
+19 
-24 PDGTAGLTGAGG
+24 
-36 PTGTEGLAA
+36 GLAA
-45 LLARC
+45 LLASC
-50 VGDPARVTTEVPRRV
+50 VSDPARVSTELPRRV
-65 AAAHDASPYLFTPQ
+65 AAAHDASPYLFTPR
-79 AVVRAATAAEVG
+79 AVVRAASAAEVG

-96 ARAAG
+96 ARGAG
-101 VPLTLRSGGT
+101 LPVTLRSGGT
-111 SLAGQAGGEG
+111 SLAGQAGGDG

-130 RGAEV
+130 RTATV

-149 VRQANARLARYGRRL
+149 VRQANARLARFGRRL

-184 SGMNCGTRDNA
+184 SGMNCGTQDNA

-217 DADEALR
+217 DADAALR

-236 LRDRVRGSAASRA
+236 LRDRVRDSAASRA
-249 TVERLFSMKNTMGYG
+249 TVERLFAMKNTMGYG
-264 LNAFLD
+264 LNSLLD
-270 HTEPADVLAHL
+270 HSDPADILAHL

-338 AASLRVAQHAPDT
+338 AASLRVAQQSPDP
-351 VDALRGLRVERHAA
+351 VDEVRGLRVDRHAA

-371 EDSAELLEERMT
+371 EDSAEVLEERV
-383 AVRPVLD
+383 AAAQPVLD
-390 RLPAVGGTR
+390 RLPAVTGTS

-428 TTALLEDIAVPMER
+428 TTALLEDIAVPMDR
-442 LTATCDG
+442 LTRTCEG
-449 LTGLFDRYGYQ
+449 LIGLFDRHGYQ
-460 DAVVF
+460 DAVIF

-479 DFDSAREVERY
+479 DFDSAPEIDRY

-525 YGDELY
+525 YGDELHD
-531 EVMRELKRLCDPH
+531 VMREVKRLCDPH
-544 GVLSPGVLLEDD
+544 GVLNPGVLLEDD
-556 PTAHLRNFKS
+556 PAAHLSSLKS
-566 VPEVDPAVDACVE
+566 VPAVDLAVDACVE

-601 LRREIALA
+601 LQREIALA
-609 TAAGDDER
+609 TAAGDDDR
-617 RRALQ
+617 RRALE

-648 TGAVMKRLRAERHG
+648 TGAVMKRLRAERHT
-662 AAAQRAGA
+662 ATAQRAGNA
-670 AVARHWAGAVKG
+670 TARHWGTAVKG

-690 HAVPG
+690 HVLPAPAL
-695 PVVRAVTGAARGLG
+695 RAATGAVRRLG
-709 ASDLVPAWADDI
+709 AGELVPTWADDI

-729 GPRRPAGARA
+729 APRHPAQPRA
-739 VFFAACIGSVFAPQ
+739 VFFAACIGSVFA
-753 PAPQEASP
+753 AEGA
-761 GTPGGAF
+761 TGGA
-768 EGAGGSAA
+768 SA

-784 AGVPVTVPDLSGLC
+784 AGVQVTVPDELPGLC
-798 CGTPWQSKGYTAGH
+798 CGTPWQSKGYTDGH

-819 LDTLWEATGHG
+819 LEALWRASDQG

-844 LGQLAGALPEPE
+844 LEQLPDVLAEPD
-856 RSRLAALDFVDS
+856 RARFAALRFVDS

-879 LPEPRRLRS
+879 LPEPRRLTS

-897 AHLGADDALRTV
+897 VHLGIDGALRTV
-909 AAAVSE
+909 AAAVSDA
-915 EVTVPDSWGCCAF
+915 VTVPDTWGCCAF

-941 AATAAQAA
+941 SATAAQAA
-949 EITSRAHD
+949 EINSGTYD

-967 MGMARA
+967 MGMTRA

-982 ELLDAATD
+982 ELLDEATA

>member
-1 MSTSAAPPPAVPP
+1 MSPT
-14 RRAAA
+14 AAA
-19 EGPEG
+19 SPTPEQAS
-24 PDGTAGLTGAGG
+24 D
-36 PTGTEGLAA
+36 
-45 LLARC
+45 LARLLSAC
-50 VGDPARVTTEVPRRV
+50 VGDPARVTTDVPRRV
-65 AAAHDASPYLFTPQ
+65 AAAHDASPYLFTPR
-79 AVVRAATAAEVG
+79 AVVRAASAAEVG

-111 SLAGQAGGEG
+111 SLAGQAGGDG

-130 RGAEV
+130 RTAEV
-135 LDDGLRIRLQPGLT
+135 LDDGLRMRLQPGLT
-149 VRQANARLARYGRRL
+149 VSQANARLARYGRRL

-184 SGMNCGTRDNA
+184 SGMNCGTQDNA

-209 TVVDTAAP
+209 TVVDTAEP
-217 DADEALR
+217 DADRALR
-224 AREPELHAGLLR
+224 THEPELHAGLLR
-236 LRDRVRGSAASRA
+236 LRDRVRASAGSRA
-249 TVERLFSMKNTMGYG
+249 TIERLFSMKNTMGYG
-264 LNAFLD
+264 LNSFLD
-270 HTEPADVLAHL
+270 HTDPADILAHL

-301 LLPHTA
+301 VLPHTA

-318 ATDALPALLAA
+318 ATDALPALLAV

-338 AASLRVAQHAPDT
+338 AASLRVTQQSPDP
-351 VDALRGLRVERHAA
+351 VAELRGLRVERHAA

-371 EDSAELLEERMT
+371 EDSAEALQERV
-383 AVRPVLD
+383 AAARPVLD
-390 RLPAVGGTR
+390 GLPAVTGTG

-422 GARRPG
+422 GARPPG
-428 TTALLEDIAVPMER
+428 TTALLEDIAVPMDR
-442 LTATCDG
+442 LTRTCEG
-449 LTGLFDRYGYQ
+449 LIGLFDRHGYQ
-460 DAVVF
+460 DAVIF

-479 DFDSAREVERY
+479 DFDSAPEIERY

-531 EVMRELKRLCDPH
+531 DVMREVKRLCDPH
-544 GVLSPGVLLEDD
+544 GVLNPGVLLADD
-556 PTAHLRNFKS
+556 PAAHLRSLKS
-566 VPEVDPAVDACVE
+566 VPEVDPAVDRCVE

-585 VCPTADAT
+585 VCPTTDAT

-601 LRREIALA
+601 LQREIALA

-617 RRALQ
+617 RRALE

-648 TGAVMKRLRAERHG
+648 TGAVMKRLRGERHG
-662 AAAQRAGA
+662 AAAQRAGS
-670 AVARHWAGAVKG
+670 AVARHWGTAVRG

-690 HAVPG
+690 HAAPA
-695 PVVRAVTGAARGLG
+695 PAVRAATGAVRRLG
-709 ASDLVPAWADDI
+709 AGELVPAWADDI

-729 GPRRPAGARA
+729 APRRPAEPRA
-739 VFFAACIGSVFAPQ
+739 VFFAACIGSVFAP
-753 PAPQEASP
+753 
-761 GTPGGAF
+761 
-768 EGAGGSAA
+768 EGASDGAAA
-776 AFLRLCER
+776 AFLRLCDR
-784 AGVPVTVPDLSGLC
+784 AGVPVVVPEGLTGLC

-819 LDTLWEATGHG
+819 LQVLWEASDHG

-844 LGQLAGALPEPE
+844 LEQLPDSLPESD
-856 RSRLAALDFVDS
+856 RARFAALRFVDS

-879 LPEPRRLRS
+879 LPSPRRLGS

-897 AHLGADDALRTV
+897 VHLGIDGALRTV
-909 AAAVSE
+909 AAAVSDT
-915 EVTVPDSWGCCAF
+915 VTVPDTWGCCAF

-941 AATAAQAA
+941 SATAVQAA
-949 EITSRAHD
+949 EITAGRYD

-967 MGMARA
+967 MGMTRA

-982 ELLDAATD
+982 ELLDEATA

>member
-1 MSTSAAPPPAVPP
+1 MSPTAVTPPAAD
-14 RRAAA
+14 RS
-19 EGPEG
+19 
-24 PDGTAGLTGAGG
+24 AGLA
-36 PTGTEGLAA
+36 ELLAA
-45 LLARC
+45 C
-50 VGDPARVTTEVPRRV
+50 VSDPARVSTEVPRRV

-79 AVVRAATAAEVG
+79 AVVRAASAAEVG

-96 ARAAG
+96 ARKAG
-101 VPLTLRSGGT
+101 LPLTLRSGGT
-111 SLAGQAGGEG
+111 SLAGQAGGDG

-130 RGAEV
+130 RTAEV

-184 SGMNCGTRDNA
+184 SGMNCGTQDNA

-209 TVVDTAAP
+209 TVVDTSAP

-236 LRDRVRGSAASRA
+236 LRDRVRDSAASRA
-249 TVERLFSMKNTMGYG
+249 TVERLFAMKNTMGYG
-264 LNAFLD
+264 LNSFLD
-270 HTEPADVLAHL
+270 HSDPADMLAHL

-338 AASLRVAQHAPDT
+338 AASLRVAQQSPDP
-351 VDALRGLRVERHAA
+351 VDEVRGLRVERHAA

-371 EDSAELLEERMT
+371 EDSAEALEERV
-383 AVRPVLD
+383 AAAQPVLD
-390 RLPAVGGTR
+390 RLPAVTGTS
-399 LVRDPRVRARLWH
+399 LVRDARVRARLWH

-442 LTATCDG
+442 LTRTCEG
-449 LTGLFDRYGYQ
+449 LIGLFDRHGYE
-460 DAVVF
+460 DAVIF

-479 DFDSAREVERY
+479 DFDSAPEIERY
-490 ARFTDAMVDLVLDAG
+490 ARFTDAMVDLVLGAG

-531 EVMRELKRLCDPH
+531 DVMRELKQLCDPH
-544 GVLSPGVLLEDD
+544 GVLNPGVLLEDD
-556 PTAHLRNFKS
+556 PAAHLHSLKS

-601 LRREIALA
+601 LQREIALA

-617 RRALQ
+617 RLALE
-622 ADYAYA
+622 ADYTYA

-648 TGAVMKRLRAERHG
+648 TGAVMKRLRAERHS
-662 AAAQRAGA
+662 ATAQRAGNA
-670 AVARHWAGAVKG
+670 TARHWGTAVKG
-682 VRAALNTA
+682 VRVALNTA
-690 HAVPG
+690 HVLPAPAL
-695 PVVRAVTGAARGLG
+695 RAATGAVRRLG
-709 ASDLVPAWADDI
+709 AGELVPTWADDI

-729 GPRRPAGARA
+729 APRQPAEPQA
-739 VFFAACIGSVFAPQ
+739 VFFAACIGSVFAP
-753 PAPQEASP
+753 E
-761 GTPGGAF
+761 GTGGGA
-768 EGAGGSAA
+768 SA

-784 AGVPVTVPDLSGLC
+784 AGVQVTVPGELAGLC
-798 CGTPWQSKGYTAGH
+798 CGTPWQSKGYTDGH
-812 RTMAART
+812 RTMATRT
-819 LDTLWEATGHG
+819 LEALWKASDHG

-844 LGQLAGALPEPE
+844 LEQLPDTLPESD
-856 RSRLAALDFVDS
+856 RARFASLRFVDS

-879 LPEPRRLRS
+879 LPEPRRLNS

-897 AHLGADDALRTV
+897 VHLGIDGALRTV
-909 AAAVSE
+909 AAAVSDH
-915 EVTVPDSWGCCAF
+915 VTVPDNWGCCAF

-941 AATAAQAA
+941 SATAAQAA
-949 EITSRAHD
+949 EITAGTYD

-967 MGMARA
+967 MGMTRA

-982 ELLDAATD
+982 ELLDEATA

>member
-1 MSTSAAPPPAVPP
+1 MSPTAVTPPAADRP
-14 RRAAA
+14 A
-19 EGPEG
+19 
-24 PDGTAGLTGAGG
+24 
-36 PTGTEGLAA
+36 GLAA
-45 LLARC
+45 LLASC
-50 VGDPARVTTEVPRRV
+50 VSDPARVSTELPRRV

-79 AVVRAATAAEVG
+79 AVVRAASAAEVG

-96 ARAAG
+96 ARGAG
-101 VPLTLRSGGT
+101 LPVTLRSGGT
-111 SLAGQAGGEG
+111 SLAGQAGGDG

-130 RGAEV
+130 RTATV

-149 VRQANARLARYGRRL
+149 VRQANARLARFGRRL

-184 SGMNCGTRDNA
+184 SGMNCGTQDNA

-217 DADEALR
+217 DADAALR

-236 LRDRVRGSAASRA
+236 LRDRVRDSAASRA
-249 TVERLFSMKNTMGYG
+249 TVERLFAMKNTMGYG
-264 LNAFLD
+264 LNSLLD
-270 HTEPADVLAHL
+270 HSDPADILAHL

-338 AASLRVAQHAPDT
+338 AASLRVAQQSPDP
-351 VDALRGLRVERHAA
+351 VDEVRGLRVDRHAA

-371 EDSAELLEERMT
+371 EDSAEALEERV
-383 AVRPVLD
+383 AAAQPVLD
-390 RLPAVGGTR
+390 RLPAVTGTS

-428 TTALLEDIAVPMER
+428 TTALLEDIAVPMDR
-442 LTATCDG
+442 LTRTCEG
-449 LTGLFDRYGYQ
+449 LIGLFDLHGYQ
-460 DAVVF
+460 DAVIF

-479 DFDSAREVERY
+479 DFDSAPEIDRY

-525 YGDELY
+525 YGDELHD
-531 EVMRELKRLCDPH
+531 VMREVKRLCDPH
-544 GVLSPGVLLEDD
+544 GVLNPGVLLEDD
-556 PTAHLRNFKS
+556 PAAHLSSLKS

-601 LRREIALA
+601 LQREIALA
-609 TAAGDDER
+609 TAAGDDDR
-617 RRALQ
+617 RRALE

-648 TGAVMKRLRAERHG
+648 TGAVMKRLRAERHT
-662 AAAQRAGA
+662 ATAQRAGNA
-670 AVARHWAGAVKG
+670 TARHWGTAVKG

-690 HAVPG
+690 HVLPAPAL
-695 PVVRAVTGAARGLG
+695 RAATGAVRRLG
-709 ASDLVPAWADDI
+709 AGELVPPWADDI

-729 GPRRPAGARA
+729 APRHPAQPRA
-739 VFFAACIGSVFAPQ
+739 VFFAACIGSVFA
-753 PAPQEASP
+753 AE
-761 GTPGGAF
+761 GTTGGA
-768 EGAGGSAA
+768 SA

-784 AGVPVTVPDLSGLC
+784 AGVQVTVPDELPGLC
-798 CGTPWQSKGYTAGH
+798 CGTPWQSKGYTDGH

-819 LDTLWEATGHG
+819 LEALWRASDQG

-844 LGQLAGALPEPE
+844 LEQLPDVLAEPD
-856 RSRLAALDFVDS
+856 RARFAALRFVDS

-879 LPEPRRLRS
+879 LPEPRRLTS
-888 LALHPTCST
+888 LALHPACST
-897 AHLGADDALRTV
+897 VHLGIDGALRTV
-909 AAAVSE
+909 AAAVSDA
-915 EVTVPDSWGCCAF
+915 VTVPDTWGCCAF

-941 AATAAQAA
+941 SATAAQAA
-949 EITSRAHD
+949 EINSGTYD

-967 MGMARA
+967 MGMTRA

-982 ELLDAATD
+982 ELLDEATA

>member
-1 MSTSAAPPPAVPP
+1 MSPTAVTPPAAD
-14 RRAAA
+14 RSADLA
-19 EGPEG
+19 E
-24 PDGTAGLTGAGG
+24 L
-36 PTGTEGLAA
+36 LAA
-45 LLARC
+45 C
-50 VGDPARVTTEVPRRV
+50 VSDPARVSTEVPRRV

-79 AVVRAATAAEVG
+79 AVVRAASAAEVG

-96 ARAAG
+96 ARRAG
-101 VPLTLRSGGT
+101 LPLTLRSGGT
-111 SLAGQAGGEG
+111 SLAGQAGGDG

-130 RGAEV
+130 RSATV

-149 VRQANARLARYGRRL
+149 VRQANARLTRYGRRL

-184 SGMNCGTRDNA
+184 SGMNCGTQDNA

-201 LQFVLPSG
+201 IQFVLPSG

-217 DADEALR
+217 DADQALR

-236 LRDRVRGSAASRA
+236 LRDRIRDSAASRA
-249 TVERLFSMKNTMGYG
+249 TVERLFAMKNTMGYG
-264 LNAFLD
+264 LNSFLD
-270 HTEPADVLAHL
+270 HSDPADMLAHL

-318 ATDALPALLAA
+318 ATDALPALLAV

-338 AASLRVAQHAPDT
+338 AASLRVAQQAPDP
-351 VDALRGLRVERHAA
+351 VDEVRGLRVERHAA

-371 EDSAELLEERMT
+371 EDNAEALAARV
-383 AVRPVLD
+383 AAARPVLD
-390 RLPAVGGTR
+390 RLPAVTGTS

-442 LTATCDG
+442 LTRTCEG
-449 LTGLFDRYGYQ
+449 LIGLFDRHGYQ
-460 DAVVF
+460 DAVIF

-479 DFDSAREVERY
+479 DFDSVQETERY

-531 EVMRELKRLCDPH
+531 DVMRELKQLCDPH
-544 GVLSPGVLLEDD
+544 GVLSPGVLLADD
-556 PTAHLRNFKS
+556 PAAHLHSLKS

-601 LRREIALA
+601 LQREIALA

-617 RRALQ
+617 RRALE
-622 ADYAYA
+622 ADYTYA

-648 TGAVMKRLRAERHG
+648 TGAVMKRLRADRHS
-662 AAAQRAGA
+662 ATAQRAGNA
-670 AVARHWAGAVKG
+670 TARHWGTAVKG

-690 HAVPG
+690 HVLPAPAL
-695 PVVRAVTGAARGLG
+695 RAATGAVRRLG
-709 ASDLVPAWADDI
+709 TGELVPAWADDI

-729 GPRRPAGARA
+729 APRRPAEPQA
-739 VFFAACIGSVFAPQ
+739 VFFAACIGSVFAP
-753 PAPQEASP
+753 E
-761 GTPGGAF
+761 GT
-768 EGAGGSAA
+768 AGGVSA

-784 AGVPVTVPDLSGLC
+784 AGVQVTVPGELAGLC
-798 CGTPWQSKGYTAGH
+798 CGTPWQSKGYTDGH

-819 LDTLWEATGHG
+819 LEALWQASDHG

-844 LGQLAGALPEPE
+844 LEQLPDSLPEPD
-856 RSRLAALDFVDS
+856 RVRFAALRFVDS
-868 VVFTAEHLLPA
+868 VVFAAEHLLPA
-879 LPEPRRLRS
+879 LPEPRRMSS

-897 AHLGADDALRTV
+897 VHLGIDGALRSV
-909 AAAVSE
+909 AAAVSDD
-915 EVTVPDSWGCCAF
+915 VTVPDNWGCCAF

-941 AATAAQAA
+941 RATAAQAA
-949 EITSRAHD
+949 EIKAGTYD
-957 AYASCNRTCE
+957 GYASCNRTCE
-967 MGMARA
+967 MGMTRA
-973 TGRPYRHVL
+973 TGHPYRHVL
-982 ELLDAATD
+982 ELLDEATA

>member
-1 MSTSAAPPPAVPP
+1 MSRTAATPTAAPDA
-14 RRAAA
+14 
-19 EGPEG
+19 PEWS
-24 PDGTAGLTGAGG
+24 T
-36 PTGTEGLAA
+36 GLAEM
-45 LLARC
+45 LAAC
-50 VGDPARVTTEVPRRV
+50 VHDPARVTTDLPRRI

-79 AVVRAATAAEVG
+79 AVVRAASAAEVG

-111 SLAGQAGGEG
+111 SLAGQSGGDG

-130 RGAEV
+130 RAAEV
-135 LDDGLRIRLQPGLT
+135 LDDGMRIRLQPGLT
-149 VRQANARLARYGRRL
+149 VRQANARLARHGRRL

-184 SGMNCGTRDNA
+184 SGMTCGTKDNA
-195 YRTMES
+195 YQTMES

-217 DADEALR
+217 DADQELR
-224 AREPELHAGLLR
+224 GREPQLHAGLLR
-236 LRDRVRGSAASRA
+236 LRDRVRASAGSRA

-264 LNAFLD
+264 LNSFLD
-270 HTEPADVLAHL
+270 HTAPADILAHL

-301 LLPHTA
+301 VLPHTA

-338 AASLRVAQHAPDT
+338 AASLRVAQRSPNP
-351 VDALRGLRVERHAA
+351 VDEVRGLRVERHAA

-371 EDSAELLEERMT
+371 EDDPESLKERV
-383 AVRPVLD
+383 AAARPVLNS
-390 RLPAVGGTR
+390 LPTVTGTT
-399 LVRDPRVRARLWH
+399 LVRDPRIRARLWH

-442 LTATCDG
+442 LTRTCEG
-449 LTGLFDRYGYQ
+449 LIGLFDRHGYH
-460 DAVVF
+460 DAVIF

-479 DFDSAREVERY
+479 DFDSAPEIERY

-531 EVMRELKRLCDPH
+531 DVMRELKRLCDPH
-544 GVLSPGVLLEDD
+544 GVLNPGVLLEDD
-556 PTAHLRNFKS
+556 PTAHLRSLKS

-585 VCPTADAT
+585 VCPTADLT

-609 TAAGDDER
+609 TANGDDER
-617 RRALQ
+617 RRALE
-622 ADYAYA
+622 ADYTYT

-648 TGAVMKRLRAERHG
+648 TGAVMKRLRAESHS
-662 AAAQRAGA
+662 AAAQHA
-670 AVARHWAGAVKG
+670 ASMTARHWATAVRG
-682 VRAALNTA
+682 VRVALDAAHAAPAATVRAATS
-690 HAVPG
+690 AV
-695 PVVRAVTGAARGLG
+695 RRLG
-709 ASDLVPAWADDI
+709 AGELVPEWADDI
-721 PRGGPARP
+721 PRGGPD
-729 GPRRPAGARA
+729 RPAPRQPAAAQA
-739 VFFAACIGSVFAPQ
+739 VFFAACIGSVFA
-753 PAPQEASP
+753 AE
-761 GTPGGAF
+761 GTSDGA
-768 EGAGGSAA
+768 AA
-776 AFLRLCER
+776 AFLRLCDR
-784 AGVPVTVPDLSGLC
+784 ADVPVVVPKALSGLC

-819 LDTLWEATGHG
+819 LQTLWEASDRG

-844 LGQLAGALPEPE
+844 LEQLPGALPESE
-856 RSRLAALDFVDS
+856 RARFAALRFVDS

-879 LPEPRRLRS
+879 LPEPRRLRR

-897 AHLGADDALRTV
+897 VHLGIDGALRTV
-909 AAAVSE
+909 AAAVGD
-915 EVTVPDSWGCCAF
+915 EVTVPDDWGCCAF
-928 AGDRGLLHPEITA
+928 AGDRGLLHPEVTA
-941 AATAAQAA
+941 SATAAQAA
-949 EITSRAHD
+949 EITAGTYD

-967 MGMARA
+967 MGMTRA

-982 ELLDAATD
+982 ELLDEATA

>member
-1 MSTSAAPPPAVPP
+1 MSTSAGTPATTSRTADPGP
-14 RRAAA
+14 AAW
-19 EGPEG
+19 
-24 PDGTAGLTGAGG
+24 
-36 PTGTEGLAA
+36 LAD
-45 LLARC
+45 C
-50 VGDPARVTTEVPRRV
+50 VADPSRVSTDVPRRV

-79 AVVRAATAAEVG
+79 AVVRAASAAEVG

-96 ARAAG
+96 ARRAG

-111 SLAGQAGGEG
+111 SLAGQAGGDG
-121 ILVDVRSHW
+121 VLVDVRTHW
-130 RGAEV
+130 RSAEV
-135 LDDGLRIRLQPGLT
+135 LDEGLRIRLQPGLT
-149 VRQANARLARYGRRL
+149 VRQANARLARHGRRL

-209 TVVDTAAP
+209 TVVDTAAA
-217 DADEALR
+217 DADAALR
-224 AREPELHAGLLR
+224 AHEPDLHAGLLR

-249 TVERLFSMKNTMGYG
+249 TIERLFAMKNTMGYG
-264 LNAFLD
+264 LNSFLD
-270 HTEPADVLAHL
+270 HTDPADILAHL

-307 TGLLVLPGLAE
+307 TGLLILPGLAE

-338 AASLRVAQHAPDT
+338 AASLRVAQQAADP
-351 VDALRGLRVERHAA
+351 VEELRGLRVERHAA

-371 EDSAELLEERMT
+371 EDSAEALDAT
-383 AVRPVLD
+383 VAAARPVLD
-390 RLPAVGGTR
+390 RLPAVTGAALTR
-399 LVRDPRVRARLWH
+399 DAAVRGRLWH

-422 GARRPG
+422 GARPAG

-442 LTATCDG
+442 LTGTCEG
-449 LTGLFDRYGYQ
+449 LIGLFDRYGYQ
-460 DAVVF
+460 DAVIF

-479 DFDSAREVERY
+479 DFDTRAETERY

-518 APFVRRQ
+518 APFVHRQ

-544 GVLSPGVLLEDD
+544 DVLNPGVLLTDD
-556 PTAHLRNFKS
+556 PAAHLRDLKS
-566 VPEVDPAVDACVE
+566 VPAVDPAVDACVE

-585 VCPTADAT
+585 VCPTADVT

-601 LRREIALA
+601 LQREIALA
-609 TAAGDDER
+609 TAAGDEER
-617 RRALQ
+617 RRTLE

-648 TGAVMKRLRAERHG
+648 TGAVMKRLRARRHSPT
-662 AAAQRAGA
+662 AQRLGDTT
-670 AVARHWAGAVKG
+670 ARHWGSAVTG

-690 HAVPG
+690 HVLPA
-695 PVVRAVTGAARGLG
+695 PVLRGATGAVRRLG
-709 ASDLVPAWADDI
+709 ATELVPTWSGDI

-729 GPRRPAGARA
+729 APRHPEGARA
-739 VFFAACIGSVFAPQ
+739 VFFAACIGSVFAP
-753 PAPQEASP
+753 EGDS
-761 GTPGGAF
+761 GGA
-768 EGAGGSAA
+768 AA

-784 AGVPVTVPDLSGLC
+784 AGVQVTVPDGLTGLC
-798 CGTPWQSKGYTAGH
+798 CGTPWQSKGYTDGH
-812 RTMAART
+812 RTMAGRT
-819 LDTLWEATGHG
+819 LEALWEASDGG

-844 LGQLAGALPEPE
+844 LEQLADTLAESERARYSAL
-856 RSRLAALDFVDS
+856 RFVDS
-868 VVFTAEHLLPA
+868 VAFTAEHLLPA
-879 LPEPRRLRS
+879 LPAARRTGS

-897 AHLGADDALRTV
+897 VHLGIDAALRQV
-909 AAAVSE
+909 AAAVSDK
-915 EVTVPDSWGCCAF
+915 VTVPDNWGCCAF
-928 AGDRGLLHPEITA
+928 AGDRGLLHPEVTRS
-941 AATAAQAA
+941 ATAAQAA
-949 EITSRAHD
+949 EITAGAFD

-967 MGMARA
+967 MGMTRA

-982 ELLDAATD
+982 ELLDEATA

>member
-1 MSTSAAPPPAVPP
+1 MSRTAATPTAAPDAPE
-14 RRAAA
+14 RA
-19 EGPEG
+19 
-24 PDGTAGLTGAGG
+24 AGLT
-36 PTGTEGLAA
+36 EMLAT
-45 LLARC
+45 C
-50 VGDPARVTTEVPRRV
+50 VGDPARVTTDVPRRI
-65 AAAHDASPYLFTPQ
+65 AAAHDASPYLFTPR
-79 AVVRAATAAEVG
+79 AVVRAVSAAEVG

-101 VPLTLRSGGT
+101 VPLTFRSGGT
-111 SLAGQAGGEG
+111 SLAGQSGGDG

-130 RGAEV
+130 RAAEV

-149 VRQANARLARYGRRL
+149 VRQANARLARHGRRL

-174 TIGGLVANNS
+174 TIGGMVANNS
-184 SGMNCGTRDNA
+184 SGMTCGTRDNA

-217 DADEALR
+217 DADQELR

-236 LRDRVRGSAASRA
+236 LRDRVRASARSRA

-264 LNAFLD
+264 LNSFLD
-270 HTEPADVLAHL
+270 HTDPADILAHL

-338 AASLRVAQHAPDT
+338 AASLRVAQRSPDP
-351 VDALRGLRVERHAA
+351 VDELRGLRVERHAA

-371 EDSAELLEERMT
+371 EDDPASLEERV
-383 AVRPVLD
+383 AAAQPVLD
-390 RLPAVGGTR
+390 SLPTVTGTT

-442 LTATCDG
+442 LTRTCEG
-449 LTGLFDRYGYQ
+449 LIGLFDRHGYQ
-460 DAVVF
+460 DAVIF

-479 DFDSAREVERY
+479 DFGSAPEIERY

-531 EVMRELKRLCDPH
+531 DVMRELKRLCDPH
-544 GVLSPGVLLEDD
+544 GVLNPGVLLEDD
-556 PTAHLRNFKS
+556 PAAHLRDLKS

-617 RRALQ
+617 RRALE

-637 LCVTACPVTID
+637 LCVTACPVAID

-662 AAAQRAGA
+662 AAAQHA
-670 AVARHWAGAVKG
+670 ASVTARHWAGAVRG
-682 VRAALNTA
+682 VRLALDAA
-690 HAVPG
+690 HAVPA
-695 PVVRAVTGAARGLG
+695 PAVRAATGAVRRLG
-709 ASDLVPAWADDI
+709 AGELVPEWADDI

-729 GPRRPAGARA
+729 APRRPGAARA
-739 VFFAACIGSVFAPQ
+739 VFFAACIGSVFA
-753 PAPQEASP
+753 A
-761 GTPGGAF
+761 
-768 EGAGGSAA
+768 EGASDGAAA
-776 AFLRLCER
+776 AFLRLCDR
-784 AGVPVTVPDLSGLC
+784 AGVPVVVPEGLSGLC

-819 LDTLWEATGHG
+819 LQALWEASDRG

-844 LGQLAGALPEPE
+844 LEQLPCALPESE
-856 RSRLAALDFVDS
+856 RARFAALRFVDS

-879 LPEPRRLRS
+879 LPEPRRLPR

-897 AHLGADDALRTV
+897 VHLGIDGALRTV
-909 AAAVSE
+909 AAAVGD
-915 EVTVPDSWGCCAF
+915 EVTVPDNWGCCAF
-928 AGDRGLLHPEITA
+928 AGDRGLLHPEVTA
-941 AATAAQAA
+941 SATAAQAA
-949 EITSRAHD
+949 EITAGTHD
-957 AYASCNRTCE
+957 AYVSCNRTCE
-967 MGMARA
+967 MGMTRA

-982 ELLDAATD
+982 ELLDEATA

>member
-1 MSTSAAPPPAVPP
+1 MSPSDAPSAAHAPGRPD
-14 RRAAA
+14 RLA
-19 EGPEG
+19 E
-24 PDGTAGLTGAGG
+24 
-36 PTGTEGLAA
+36 
-45 LLARC
+45 LLSAC
-50 VGDPARVTTEVPRRV
+50 VDDPARVTTDVPRRV
-65 AAAHDASPYLFTPQ
+65 AAAHDASPYLFTPR
-79 AVVRAATAAEVG
+79 AVVRAVSAAEVG

-101 VPLTLRSGGT
+101 LPLTLRSGGT
-111 SLAGQAGGEG
+111 SLAGQAGGDG
-121 ILVDVRSHW
+121 ILVDVRSAW
-130 RGAEV
+130 RAAEV
-135 LDDGLRIRLQPGLT
+135 LDDGLRVRVQPGLT
-149 VRQANARLARYGRRL
+149 VRQVNARLARYGRRL

-209 TVVDTAAP
+209 TVVDTALP

-224 AREPELHAGLLR
+224 AREPALHAGLLR
-236 LRDRVRGSAASRA
+236 LRDRVRGSAGSRA

-264 LNAFLD
+264 LNSFLD
-270 HTEPADVLAHL
+270 HDEPADILAHL

-338 AASLRVAQHAPDT
+338 AASLRVAQQSPDP
-351 VDALRGLRVERHAA
+351 VDEVRGLRVERHAA

-371 EDSAELLEERMT
+371 EEDPALLAERV
-383 AVRPVLD
+383 ADARRVLD
-390 RLPAVGGTR
+390 RLPAVNGTA
-399 LVRDPRVRARLWH
+399 LVGDPRARARLWH

-428 TTALLEDIAVPMER
+428 TTALLEDIAVPMDR
-442 LTATCDG
+442 LTGTCEG

-460 DAVVF
+460 DAVIF

-479 DFDSAREVERY
+479 DFDSAAEVERY

-531 EVMRELKRLCDPH
+531 DVMRELKRLCDPH
-544 GVLSPGVLLEDD
+544 GVLSPGVLLDD
-556 PTAHLRNFKS
+556 DASAHLRNLKS
-566 VPEVDPAVDACVE
+566 IPEVDPAVDACVE

-585 VCPTADAT
+585 VCPTADVT

-609 TAAGDDER
+609 TAAGDEER
-617 RRALQ
+617 RRALSE
-622 ADYAYA
+622 DYGYA

-648 TGAVMKRLRAERHG
+648 TGAVMKRLRAEGHG
-662 AAAQRAGA
+662 AVAQRAGNT
-670 AVARHWAGAVKG
+670 VARHWGTA
-682 VRAALNTA
+682 VRAVRVALNTA
-690 HAVPG
+690 HAAPS
-695 PVVRAVTGAARGLG
+695 PVLRTATGALRRLG
-709 ASDLVPAWADDI
+709 AGELVPAWADDI

-729 GPRRPAGARA
+729 APHRPAGARA
-739 VFFAACIGSVFAPQ
+739 VFFAACVGSLFAPQ
-753 PAPQEASP
+753 DGGREN
-761 GTPGGAF
+761 PGGAP
-768 EGAGGSAA
+768 GAAG
-776 AFLRLCER
+776 AFLRLCAR
-784 AGVPVTVPDLSGLC
+784 AGVPVAVPSGLDGLC
-798 CGTPWQSKGYTAGH
+798 CGTPWQSKGYTAGYG
-812 RTMAART
+812 TMAART
-819 LDTLWEATGHG
+819 LEALWEASGHG

-844 LGQLAGALPEPE
+844 LDQLRDALPESD
-856 RSRLAALDFVDS
+856 RARFAALRFVDS
-868 VVFTAEHLLPA
+868 VVFAAEHLLPA
-879 LPEPRRLRS
+879 LPEPRRLGR

-897 AHLGADDALRTV
+897 VHLGIETALRTV
-909 AAAVSE
+909 AAAVSD
-915 EVTVPDSWGCCAF
+915 EVTVPDNWGCCAF

-941 AATAAQAA
+941 SAVAAQAA
-949 EITSRAHD
+949 ELKAGTYD

-967 MGMARA
+967 LGMTRA
-973 TGRPYRHVL
+973 TGQPYRHVL
-982 ELLDAATD
+982 ELLDEATA

>member
-1 MSTSAAPPPAVPP
+1 MSPTAVTPPAADRP
-14 RRAAA
+14 A
-19 EGPEG
+19 
-24 PDGTAGLTGAGG
+24 
-36 PTGTEGLAA
+36 GLAA
-45 LLARC
+45 LLASC
-50 VGDPARVTTEVPRRV
+50 VSDPARVSTELPRRV

-79 AVVRAATAAEVG
+79 AVVRAASAAEVG

-96 ARAAG
+96 ARGAG
-101 VPLTLRSGGT
+101 LPVTLRSGGT
-111 SLAGQAGGEG
+111 SLAGQAGGDG

-130 RGAEV
+130 RTATV

-149 VRQANARLARYGRRL
+149 VRQANARLARFGRRL

-184 SGMNCGTRDNA
+184 SGMNCGTQDNA

-217 DADEALR
+217 DADAALR

-236 LRDRVRGSAASRA
+236 LRDRVRDSAASRA
-249 TVERLFSMKNTMGYG
+249 TVERLFAMKNTMGYG
-264 LNAFLD
+264 LNSLLD
-270 HTEPADVLAHL
+270 HSDPADILAHL

-338 AASLRVAQHAPDT
+338 AASLRVAQQSPDP
-351 VDALRGLRVERHAA
+351 VDEVRGLRVDRHAA

-371 EDSAELLEERMT
+371 EDSAEALEERV
-383 AVRPVLD
+383 AAAQPVLD
-390 RLPAVGGTR
+390 RLPAVTGTS

-428 TTALLEDIAVPMER
+428 TTALLEDIAVPMDR
-442 LTATCDG
+442 LTRTCEG
-449 LTGLFDRYGYQ
+449 LIGLFDRHGYQ
-460 DAVVF
+460 DAVIF

-479 DFDSAREVERY
+479 DFDSAPEIDRY

-525 YGDELY
+525 YGDELHD
-531 EVMRELKRLCDPH
+531 VMREVKRLCDPH
-544 GVLSPGVLLEDD
+544 GVLNPGVLLEDD
-556 PTAHLRNFKS
+556 PAAHLSSLKS

-601 LRREIALA
+601 LQREIALA
-609 TAAGDDER
+609 TAAGDDDR
-617 RRALQ
+617 RRALE

-648 TGAVMKRLRAERHG
+648 TGAVMKRLRAERHT
-662 AAAQRAGA
+662 ATAQRAGNA
-670 AVARHWAGAVKG
+670 TARHWGTAVKG

-690 HAVPG
+690 HVLPAPAL
-695 PVVRAVTGAARGLG
+695 RAATGAVRRLG
-709 ASDLVPAWADDI
+709 AGELVPPWADDI

-729 GPRRPAGARA
+729 APRHPAQPRA
-739 VFFAACIGSVFAPQ
+739 VFFAACIGSVFA
-753 PAPQEASP
+753 AE
-761 GTPGGAF
+761 GTTGGA
-768 EGAGGSAA
+768 SA

-784 AGVPVTVPDLSGLC
+784 AGVQVTVPDELPGLC
-798 CGTPWQSKGYTAGH
+798 CGTPWQSKGYTDGH

-819 LDTLWEATGHG
+819 LEALWRASDQG

-844 LGQLAGALPEPE
+844 LEQLPDVLAEPD
-856 RSRLAALDFVDS
+856 RARFAALRFVDS

-879 LPEPRRLRS
+879 LPEPRRLTS

-897 AHLGADDALRTV
+897 VHLGIDGALRTV
-909 AAAVSE
+909 AAAVSDA
-915 EVTVPDSWGCCAF
+915 VTVPDTWGCCAF

-941 AATAAQAA
+941 SATAAQAA
-949 EITSRAHD
+949 EINSGTYD

-967 MGMARA
+967 MGMTRA
-973 TGRPYRHVL
+973 TGRLYRHVL
-982 ELLDAATD
+982 ELLDEATA

>member
-1 MSTSAAPPPAVPP
+1 MSPSDAPSAAV
-14 RRAAA
+14 RRAA
-19 EGPEG
+19 GL
-24 PDGTAGLTGAGG
+24 AGL
-36 PTGTEGLAA
+36 LAS
-45 LLARC
+45 C
-50 VGDPARVTTEVPRRV
+50 VSDPARVTTDLPRTA

-79 AVVRAATAAEVG
+79 AVVRAASAAEVG

-101 VPLTLRSGGT
+101 LPLTLRSGGT
-111 SLAGQAGGEG
+111 SLSGQAGGEG

-130 RGAEV
+130 RAAEV
-135 LDDGLRIRLQPGLT
+135 LDGGRRIRLQPGLT
-149 VRQANARLARYGRRL
+149 VRQANARLAPHGRRL
-164 GPDPASESAC
+164 GPDPASEAAC

-184 SGMNCGTRDNA
+184 SGMNCGTQDNA

-209 TVVDTAAP
+209 TVVDSAAP
-217 DADEALR
+217 DADGALR
-224 AREPELHAGLLR
+224 AAEPELHAGLLR
-236 LRDRVRGSAASRA
+236 LRERIRASAASRA
-249 TVERLFSMKNTMGYG
+249 AVERLFAMKNTMGYG
-264 LNAFLD
+264 LNSFLD
-270 HTEPADVLAHL
+270 HTDPVDILTHL

-301 LLPHTA
+301 VLPHTA

-338 AASLRVAQHAPDT
+338 AASLRVAQRAPDP
-351 VDALRGLRVERHAA
+351 VADLRGLRVERHAA

-371 EDSAELLEERMT
+371 EDDARALDAT
-383 AVRPVLD
+383 VAAARPVLD
-390 RLPAVGGTR
+390 RLPAVTGTA
-399 LVRDPRVRARLWH
+399 LTRDPAARAALWH

-428 TTALLEDIAVPMER
+428 TTALLEDIAVPLDR
-442 LTATCDG
+442 LTGTCEG
-449 LTGLFDRYGYQ
+449 LIGLFDRHGYQ
-460 DAVVF
+460 DAVIF

-479 DFDSAREVERY
+479 SFDSTAQTERY
-490 ARFTDAMVDLVLDAG
+490 ARFTDDMVDLVLDAG

-544 GVLSPGVLLEDD
+544 AVLNPGVLLADD
-556 PTAHLRNFKS
+556 PAVHLRSLKS

-601 LRREIALA
+601 LSREIALA

-617 RRALQ
+617 RRTLE

-637 LCVTACPVTID
+637 LCVVSCPVAID

-662 AAAQRAGA
+662 AGAQRAGA
-670 AVARHWAGAVKG
+670 AAARHWGSAVKG

-690 HAVPG
+690 GAIPAPVARAATKAV
-695 PVVRAVTGAARGLG
+695 RSLG
-709 ASDLVPAWADDI
+709 ATDLVPAWSDDI

-729 GPRRPAGARA
+729 AARRPTGARA
-739 VFFAACIGSVFAPQ
+739 VFFAACIGSVFAP
-753 PAPQEASP
+753 ER
-761 GTPGGAF
+761 GGA
-768 EGAGGSAA
+768 AAAHAAGSAA

-784 AGVPVTVPDLSGLC
+784 AGVPVTVPAGLADLC

-812 RTMAART
+812 RTMAERT
-819 LDTLWEATGHG
+819 LEVLLEASENG

-844 LGQLAGALPEPE
+844 LEQLLGALPASEG
-856 RSRLAALDFVDS
+856 SRFGALRFVDS
-868 VVFTAEHLLPA
+868 VAFTAEHLLPA
-879 LPEPRRLRS
+879 LPEPRRLGS

-897 AHLGADDALRTV
+897 VHLGIDGALRTV
-909 AAAVSE
+909 AGALSE
-915 EVTVPDSWGCCAF
+915 DVTVPESWGCCAF
-928 AGDRGLLHPEITA
+928 AGDRGLLHPEVTA

-949 EITSRAHD
+949 EVTARTYD

-967 MGMARA
+967 MGMSRA

-982 ELLDAATD
+982 ELLDEATA

>member
-1 MSTSAAPPPAVPP
+1 MSRTDATPPAP
-14 RRAAA
+14 A
-19 EGPEG
+19 
-24 PDGTAGLTGAGG
+24 AGLA
-36 PTGTEGLAA
+36 E
-45 LLARC
+45 LLAGC
-50 VGDPARVTTEVPRRV
+50 VSDPARVSTELPRRI
-65 AAAHDASPYLFTPQ
+65 ATAHDASPYLFTPR
-79 AVVRAATAAEVG
+79 AVVRAASAAEVG
-91 ALMAG
+91 ALMAA

-101 VPLTLRSGGT
+101 LPLTLRSGGT
-111 SLAGQAGGEG
+111 SLAGQAGGDG

-130 RGAEV
+130 RTAEV
-135 LDDGLRIRLQPGLT
+135 LDEGRRIRLQPGLT

-184 SGMNCGTRDNA
+184 SGMNCGTQDNA

-201 LQFVLPSG
+201 LQCVLPSG

-217 DADEALR
+217 DADQALR

-236 LRDRVRGSAASRA
+236 LRDRVRASAASRA
-249 TVERLFSMKNTMGYG
+249 TIERLFSMKNTMGYG
-264 LNAFLD
+264 LNSFLD
-270 HTEPADVLAHL
+270 HTEPADILAHL

-307 TGLLVLPGLAE
+307 TGLLVLPGLAD

-338 AASLRVAQHAPDT
+338 AASLRVAQRSPDP
-351 VDALRGLRVERHAA
+351 VDELRGLRVERHAA

-371 EDSAELLEERMT
+371 EDSAELLQETVAT
-383 AVRPVLD
+383 AQPVLD
-390 RLPAVGGTR
+390 RLPAVTGTA
-399 LVRDPRVRARLWH
+399 LVRDPRVRSRLWH

-442 LTATCDG
+442 LTGTCEG
-449 LTGLFDRYGYQ
+449 LIGLFDRHGYQ
-460 DAVVF
+460 DAVIF

-479 DFDSAREVERY
+479 DFDSARETERY

-525 YGDELY
+525 YGGELHDI
-531 EVMRELKRLCDPH
+531 MRELKRLCDPH
-544 GVLSPGVLLEDD
+544 GVLSPGVLLADD
-556 PTAHLRNFKS
+556 PAAHLRSLKS
-566 VPEVDPAVDACVE
+566 VPKVDPAVDACVE

-585 VCPTADAT
+585 VCPTADVT

-601 LRREIALA
+601 LQREIALA

-617 RRALQ
+617 RRVLE
-622 ADYAYA
+622 ADYTYA

-662 AAAQRAGA
+662 ATAQRAGNA
-670 AVARHWAGAVKG
+670 AARHWGTAVKG
-682 VRAALNTA
+682 VRAALDTA
-690 HAVPG
+690 HALPA
-695 PVVRAVTGAARGLG
+695 PALRAATGAVRRLG
-709 ASDLVPAWADDI
+709 AGELVPAWTDDI
-721 PRGGPARP
+721 PRGGPPRP
-729 GPRRPAGARA
+729 TPRRPATARA
-739 VFFAACIGSVFAPQ
+739 VFFAACIGSVFAP
-753 PAPQEASP
+753 EAAT
-761 GTPGGAF
+761 GATGGA
-768 EGAGGSAA
+768 AA

-784 AGVPVTVPDLSGLC
+784 AGVAVTVPSGLAGLC
-798 CGTPWQSKGYTAGH
+798 CGTPWQSKGYTTGH

-819 LDTLWEATGHG
+819 LEALWEASDHG

-844 LGQLAGALPEPE
+844 LEQLLDAVPEPD
-856 RSRLAALDFVDS
+856 RTRFASLRFVDS

-879 LPEPRRLRS
+879 LPEPRRLGS

-897 AHLGADDALRTV
+897 AHLGIDGSLRAV
-909 AAAVSE
+909 AAAVSD
-915 EVTVPDSWGCCAF
+915 TVSVPENWGCCAF

-949 EITSRAHD
+949 EITAGAYD

-967 MGMARA
+967 MGMTRA

-982 ELLDAATD
+982 ELLDEATA

>member
-1 MSTSAAPPPAVPP
+1 MSPTAFTPPAAD
-14 RRAAA
+14 RSA
-19 EGPEG
+19 
-24 PDGTAGLTGAGG
+24 
-36 PTGTEGLAA
+36 GLAA
-45 LLARC
+45 LLASC
-50 VGDPARVTTEVPRRV
+50 VSDPARVSTELPRRV

-79 AVVRAATAAEVG
+79 AVVRAASAAEVG

-96 ARAAG
+96 ARGAG
-101 VPLTLRSGGT
+101 LPVTLRSGGT
-111 SLAGQAGGEG
+111 SLAGQAGGDG

-130 RGAEV
+130 RTATV

-149 VRQANARLARYGRRL
+149 VRQANARLARFGRRL

-184 SGMNCGTRDNA
+184 SGMNCGTQDNA

-217 DADEALR
+217 DADAALR

-236 LRDRVRGSAASRA
+236 LRDRVRDSAASRA
-249 TVERLFSMKNTMGYG
+249 TVERLFAMKNTMGYG
-264 LNAFLD
+264 LNSLLD
-270 HTEPADVLAHL
+270 HSDPADILAHL

-338 AASLRVAQHAPDT
+338 AASLRVAQQSPDP
-351 VDALRGLRVERHAA
+351 VDEVRGLRVDRHAA

-371 EDSAELLEERMT
+371 EDSAEALEERV
-383 AVRPVLD
+383 AAAQPVLD
-390 RLPAVGGTR
+390 RLPAVTGTS

-428 TTALLEDIAVPMER
+428 TTALLEDIAVPMDR
-442 LTATCDG
+442 LTRTCEG
-449 LTGLFDRYGYQ
+449 LIGLFDRHGYR
-460 DAVVF
+460 DAVIF

-479 DFDSAREVERY
+479 DFDSAPEIDRY

-525 YGDELY
+525 YGDELHD
-531 EVMRELKRLCDPH
+531 VMREVKRLCDPH
-544 GVLSPGVLLEDD
+544 GVLNPGVLLEDD
-556 PTAHLRNFKS
+556 PAAHLSSLKS

-601 LRREIALA
+601 LQREIALA
-609 TAAGDDER
+609 TAAGDDDR
-617 RRALQ
+617 RRALE

-648 TGAVMKRLRAERHG
+648 TGAVMKRLRAERHT
-662 AAAQRAGA
+662 ATAQRAGNA
-670 AVARHWAGAVKG
+670 TARHWGTAVKG

-690 HAVPG
+690 HVLPAPAL
-695 PVVRAVTGAARGLG
+695 RAATGAVRRLG
-709 ASDLVPAWADDI
+709 AGELVPTWADDI

-729 GPRRPAGARA
+729 APRHPAQPRA
-739 VFFAACIGSVFAPQ
+739 VFFAACIGSVFA
-753 PAPQEASP
+753 AEGTTDGAS
-761 GTPGGAF
+761 
-768 EGAGGSAA
+768 A

-784 AGVPVTVPDLSGLC
+784 AGVQVTVPDELPGLC
-798 CGTPWQSKGYTAGH
+798 CGTPWQSKGYTDGH

-819 LDTLWEATGHG
+819 LEALWRASDRG

-844 LGQLAGALPEPE
+844 LEQLPDVLAESDRA
-856 RSRLAALDFVDS
+856 RFAALRFVDS

-879 LPEPRRLRS
+879 LPEPRRLTS

-897 AHLGADDALRTV
+897 VHLGIDGALRTV
-909 AAAVSE
+909 AAAVSDA
-915 EVTVPDSWGCCAF
+915 VTVPDTWGCCAF

-941 AATAAQAA
+941 SATAAQAA
-949 EITSRAHD
+949 EINSGTYD

-967 MGMARA
+967 MGMTRA

-982 ELLDAATD
+982 ELLDEATA